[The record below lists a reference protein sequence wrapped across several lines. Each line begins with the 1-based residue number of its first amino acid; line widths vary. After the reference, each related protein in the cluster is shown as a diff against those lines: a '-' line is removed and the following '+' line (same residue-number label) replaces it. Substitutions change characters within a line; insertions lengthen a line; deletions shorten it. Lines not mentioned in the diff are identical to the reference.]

1 MSTYVQK
8 APDSSFIDLVED
20 DDFKRDLVRFFSG
33 GRYKYTKDEIKE
45 MGFENLTKD
54 FIEHM
59 RAQSVNEVTATKD
72 LNYVRNKDFSYKGKQ
87 AFGRLTQAWDNS
99 KDAGTGF
106 FDGLGD
112 FAEGVVTAPSTY
124 LGFASF
130 GLGKVGAKVA
140 SKGVQLAVR
149 AGLKETLKKNVVKSS
164 IARQSLKEGAIGT
177 GTGAAVSGFQGKQQ
191 GETREELGVGP
202 EYTAKDLIFDSTV
215 GAVAEGTF
223 GAATGYISGRI
234 GRRRA
239 KEVADVMLERNT
251 TFKKQAEEAAK
262 KSLGTIKAASDAEKK
277 QAMNI
282 VADVED
288 ILSARAGVK
297 GAKIKARLDP
307 ERVAKGR
314 AILNAMSDPKANP
327 EFSSG
332 LSVQTMRGIAAA
344 SVDLMRELKLDTKG
358 GDIRITEAIANKL
371 RDGEA
376 QEVFTILKNVK
387 DKYGLSKDEF
397 SMIYLSEVS
406 RAGQTLGFQSAIKR
420 GAKIDVDKASDIDV
434 LFSKGASSISSQDA
448 QEISAAAVRNSR
460 NVGLRFLQDLDTMR
474 ISFMTSQP
482 ATTMRNLTNV
492 GILIG
497 TDMVDQVN
505 KAIYKGI
512 TGDASQIKT
521 FIPNMTSVI
530 RGLSFNNTEAKLLR
544 QIMLEEMPEQ
554 SMRLYNQAMR
564 LEVGMESSGVLA
576 KVGRFVN
583 MANTLSD
590 SVFKE
595 GIFYGNLDRQF
606 RDKGM
611 SMSDWLRSNTK
622 LEDLPEGIDLNLA
635 VDDANRLTMQRDFRD
650 ADSVLASTTRALVK
664 VNRKVPFL
672 ISEGMGVPF
681 PRYLGNHMQMVSDYF
696 PVFGEMLHRSGL
708 TEGAKDDATR
718 YARQATGAMMLF
730 AGYQIAKDR
739 DGEVDYGS
747 IKNELGAQEDLKPLL
762 GATMLH
768 MYLGDQYWRYENGL
782 PTSFE
787 DNEQF
792 TKDLIDVL
800 GGIPEFSFD
809 LGIATGPIV
818 AVYKDGSD
826 AASSEFRKKLGD
838 FFATFT
844 MPGAIAR
851 DLIGQ
856 ADYDQAGNP
865 YTRELALTDDVKL
878 DYSGAEMTNRAL
890 RMLPDVRSV
899 QYLQSF
905 NDETDI
911 AYYDFDNPVARGK
924 VNPALKQITGRT
936 AEPPLTSLQKEMS
949 RYNLKNWQIYG
960 STATKSANID
970 LVLRERLAKS
980 MYKDF
985 ENWKSKAPA
994 SKKYGEMTYDE
1005 IVASDS
1011 ISNLDKANL
1020 LEGWIRKKIRKEKEQ
1035 VEALFD
1041 SFVAESPVKARGYI
1055 RNNYIIYSK
1064 GKEGKQNLDTAAQ
1077 TLGFKTADEYLSES
1091 ETISDELT
1099 RRMKLLAIVPN
1110 IRENEPYE

>member
-8 APDSSFIDLVED
+8 APDSSFINLVED
-20 DDFKRDLVRFFSG
+20 NDFKRDLVSFFSG
-33 GRYKYTKDEIKE
+33 GRYKYTKDEMRE

-99 KDAGTGF
+99 KEAGTGF
-106 FDGLGD
+106 LDGVGD
-112 FAEGVVTAPSTY
+112 FAEGAITAPSTY

-149 AGLKETLKKNVVKSS
+149 AGLKETLKKNVLKSS
-164 IARQSLKEGAIGT
+164 IARQSVKDA
-177 GTGAAVSGFQGKQQ
+177 GTGAVTGALVSGFQGKQQ

-202 EYTAKDLIFDSTV
+202 EYTTKDLIFDATV

-234 GRRRA
+234 GRGRA
-239 KEVADVMLERNT
+239 KKVEDVMLERNT

-288 ILSARAGVK
+288 ILSARAGVR
-297 GAKIKARLDP
+297 GAKIKGRLDP

-344 SVDLMRELKLDTKG
+344 SVDLMRALKLDTKS

-371 RDGEA
+371 RDGDS

-420 GAKIDVDKASDIDV
+420 GAKINLDEASDIDV

-448 QEISAAAVRNSR
+448 QEISAAAVRNSKS
-460 NVGLRFLQDLDTMR
+460 GAYKFLQDLDTMR

-492 GILIG
+492 GILVG
-497 TDMVDQVN
+497 TDIVDQVN

-521 FIPNMTSVI
+521 FIPNMTAVF

-576 KVGRFVN
+576 RVGRFVN

-595 GIFYGNLDRQF
+595 GIFYGNLERQF

-611 SMSDWLRSNTK
+611 SMSDWLKTNTK

-635 VDDANRLTMQRDFRD
+635 VDDANRLTMQRDFRG
-650 ADSVLASTTRALVK
+650 ADSVLASTTRGLVNL
-664 VNRKVPFL
+664 NRKVPFL
-672 ISEGMGVPF
+672 VSAAAGVPF
-681 PRYLGNHMQMVSDYF
+681 PRYLGNHLQMVSDYA
-696 PVFGEMLHRSGL
+696 PILGEMLHRSGL

-718 YARQATGAMMLF
+718 YARQTTGAMMLF

-762 GATMLH
+762 GAAMFH
-768 MYLGDQYWRYENGL
+768 MYLGDQAWRKENGL
-782 PTSFE
+782 PTSF
-787 DNEQF
+787 DNTDQL
-792 TKDLIDVL
+792 KRDLQDVL

-809 LGIATGPIV
+809 LGIPV
-818 AVYKDGSD
+818 AILD
-826 AASSEFRKKLGD
+826 AAAKQKITPDLEKKFGD
-838 FFATFT
+838 FLSTFT

-865 YTRELALTDDVKL
+865 YTRELAITDDVKL

-890 RMLPDVRSV
+890 RMLPDVRSR

-960 STATKSANID
+960 STATKSANVD
-970 LVLRERLAKS
+970 LVLRERLAKK

-985 ENWKSKAPA
+985 EDWKSKAPA

-1011 ISNLDKANL
+1011 ISNLDKSNL
-1020 LEGWIRKKIRKEKEQ
+1020 LEGWITKKIRKEREQ
-1035 VEALFD
+1035 VESLFD

-1064 GKEGKQNLDTAAQ
+1064 DKGGKQNLNTAAQ
-1077 TLGFKTADEYLSES
+1077 TLGFNTADEYLAES
-1091 ETISDELT
+1091 DTISDELT

-1110 IRENEPYE
+1110 IRENEPYD

>member
-8 APDSSFIDLVED
+8 APDSSFINLVED
-20 DDFKRDLVRFFSG
+20 NDFKRDLVSFFSG
-33 GRYKYTKDEIKE
+33 GRYKYTKDEMRE

-72 LNYVRNKDFSYKGKQ
+72 LNYVRNKDFNYKGKQ

-99 KDAGTGF
+99 KEAGTGF
-106 FDGLGD
+106 LDGLGD
-112 FAEGVVTAPSTY
+112 FAEGAITAPSTY

-130 GLGKVGAKVA
+130 GLGKVGAKIA

-149 AGLKETLKKNVVKSS
+149 AGLKETLKKNVLKSS
-164 IARQSLKEGAIGT
+164 IARKSVKDAGT
-177 GTGAAVSGFQGKQQ
+177 GAVTGAAVSGFQGKQQ
-191 GETREELGVGP
+191 GKTREELGVGP

-223 GAATGYISGRI
+223 GAATGYISGVV
-234 GRRRA
+234 GRGRA
-239 KEVADVMLERNT
+239 KKVEDVMLERNT

-288 ILSARAGVK
+288 ILSARAGVR
-297 GAKIKARLDP
+297 GAKIKGRLDP

-344 SVDLMRELKLDTKG
+344 SVDLMRDLKLDTKS

-371 RDGEA
+371 RDGEG

-420 GAKIDVDKASDIDV
+420 GAKINLDEASDIDI
-434 LFSKGASSISSQDA
+434 LFSKGASSINSQDA

-460 NVGLRFLQDLDTMR
+460 NVGVRFLQDLDTMR

-505 KAIYKGI
+505 KAIYKGL

-521 FIPNMTSVI
+521 FIPNMTSVV

-576 KVGRFVN
+576 RVGRFVN

-611 SMSDWLRSNTK
+611 SMPDWLRTNTK

-635 VDDANRLTMQRDFRD
+635 VDDANRLTMQRDFRG
-650 ADSVLASTTRALVK
+650 ADSVLASTTRGLVNL
-664 VNRKVPFL
+664 NRKVPFL
-672 ISEGMGVPF
+672 VSAAAGVPF
-681 PRYLGNHMQMVSDYF
+681 PRYLGNHLQMVSDYA
-696 PVFGEMLHRSGL
+696 PILGEMLHRSGL

-718 YARQATGAMMLF
+718 YARQTTGAMMLF

-762 GATMLH
+762 GAAMFH
-768 MYLGDQYWRYENGL
+768 MYLGDQAWRKENGL
-782 PTSFE
+782 PTSF
-787 DNEQF
+787 DNTDQL
-792 TKDLIDVL
+792 KRDLQDVL

-809 LGIATGPIV
+809 LGIPV
-818 AVYKDGSD
+818 AILD
-826 AASSEFRKKLGD
+826 AVAKQKITPDLEKKFGD
-838 FFATFT
+838 FLSTFT

-865 YTRELALTDDVKL
+865 YTRELAITDDVKL

-890 RMLPDVRSV
+890 RMLPDVRSR

-960 STATKSANID
+960 STATKSANVD
-970 LVLRERLAKS
+970 LVLRERLAKK

-985 ENWKSKAPA
+985 EDWKSKAPA

-1011 ISNLDKANL
+1011 ISNLDKSNL
-1020 LEGWIRKKIRKEKEQ
+1020 LEGWITKKIRKEREQ
-1035 VEALFD
+1035 VEDLFD

-1064 GKEGKQNLDTAAQ
+1064 DKGGKQNLNTAAQ
-1077 TLGFKTADEYLSES
+1077 TLGFNTADEYLAES
-1091 ETISDELT
+1091 DTISDELT

-1110 IRENEPYE
+1110 IRENEPYD

>member
-1 MSTYVQK
+1 MSTYVQR

-20 DDFKRDLVRFFSG
+20 DDFKRDLVSFFSG
-33 GRYKYTKDEIKE
+33 GRYKYTKDEMRE

-59 RAQSVNEVTATKD
+59 RTQAVNEVTATKD

-99 KDAGTGF
+99 KEAGTGF
-106 FDGLGD
+106 WDGLGD

-140 SKGVQLAVR
+140 SKGVQLAIR
-149 AGLKETLKKNVVKSS
+149 SGLKEALKKNVVKSS
-164 IARQSLKEGAIGT
+164 IARQSVKDAGT
-177 GTGAAVSGFQGKQQ
+177 GVVTGAAVSGLQGRQQ
-191 GETREELGVGP
+191 GVTREELGVGP
-202 EYTAKDLIFDSTV
+202 EYTTKDLIFDSTV
-215 GAVAEGTF
+215 GAVTEGTF
-223 GAATGYISGRI
+223 GAATGYISGVV
-234 GRRRA
+234 GRGRA
-239 KEVADVMLERNT
+239 KKVDDVMLERNT
-251 TFKKQAEEAAK
+251 TFKQQAEEAAK
-262 KSLGTIKAASDAEKK
+262 KSLGTIDAASEAEKK

-297 GAKIKARLDP
+297 GAKIKPRLDP

-327 EFSSG
+327 EFTSG
-332 LSVQTMRGIAAA
+332 LSAHTMRGIAAA
-344 SVDLMRELKLDTKG
+344 SIDLMRELKLDTKS

-371 RDGEA
+371 RDGDA

-420 GAKIDVDKASDIDV
+420 GAKINLDEASDIDV

-448 QEISAAAVRNSR
+448 QEISAAAVRNSK
-460 NVGLRFLQDLDTMR
+460 GGAYKFLQDLDTMR

-521 FIPNMTSVI
+521 FIPNMTSVV
-530 RGLSFNNTEAKLLR
+530 RGLSFNNTEAKILR

-564 LEVGMESSGVLA
+564 IEVGMESSGALA

-595 GIFYGNLDRQF
+595 GIFYGSLERQF

-622 LEDLPEGIDLNLA
+622 LEDLPEGIDINFA
-635 VDDANRLTMQRDFRD
+635 VDDANRLTMQRDFRG
-650 ADSVLASTTRALVK
+650 ADSVLASTTRGLVNL
-664 VNRKVPFL
+664 NRKVPFL
-672 ISEGMGVPF
+672 VSAAAGVPF
-681 PRYLGNHMQMVSDYF
+681 PRYLGNHLQMVSDYA
-696 PVFGEMLHRSGL
+696 PVLGEMLHRSGL

-718 YARQATGAMMLF
+718 YSRQATGAMMLF

-762 GATMLH
+762 GAAMFH
-768 MYLGDQYWRYENGL
+768 MYLGDQAWRKENGL
-782 PTSFE
+782 PTSF
-787 DNEQF
+787 DNTDQL
-792 TKDLIDVL
+792 KRDLQDVL

-809 LGIATGPIV
+809 LGIPV
-818 AVYKDGSD
+818 AILD
-826 AASSEFRKKLGD
+826 ALAKQEITPDLEKKFGD
-838 FFATFT
+838 FLATFT

-856 ADYDQAGNP
+856 EDYDQAGNP

-878 DYSGAEMTNRAL
+878 DYSGSEMTNRAL
-890 RMLPDVRSV
+890 RMLPDVRSM

-911 AYYDFDNPVARGK
+911 GYYDFDNPVARGK

-936 AEPPLTSLQKEMS
+936 AEPPLTELQKEMS

-970 LVLRERLAKS
+970 LVLRERLAKT

-1011 ISNLDKANL
+1011 ISNLDKSNL
-1020 LEGWIRKKIRKEKEQ
+1020 LEGWIRKKISKEKERF
-1035 VEALFD
+1035 EAMFD

-1064 GKEGKQNLDTAAQ
+1064 DKEGKQNLDTAAQ
-1077 TLGFKTADEYLSES
+1077 TLGFNTADEYLAES
-1091 ETISDELT
+1091 DTVSDELS
-1099 RRMKLLAIVPN
+1099 RRMRLLAIVPN
-1110 IRENEPYE
+1110 IRENEPYD

>member
-1 MSTYVQK
+1 MSDYVQK

-20 DDFKRDLVRFFSG
+20 DDFKRDLVSFFSG
-33 GRYKYTKDEIKE
+33 GRYKYTKDEMRE

-87 AFGRLTQAWDNS
+87 AFGRLTQAWDSS
-99 KDAGTGF
+99 KEAGTGPL
-106 FDGLGD
+106 DGIGD
-112 FAEGVVTAPSTY
+112 FVEGALTAPSTY

-149 AGLKETLKKNVVKSS
+149 AKLKETLKKNVVKSS

-420 GAKIDVDKASDIDV
+420 GAKIDMDKASDIDV

-482 ATTMRNLTNV
+482 ATTMRNMTNV

-595 GIFYGNLDRQF
+595 GIFYGNLERQF

-611 SMSDWLRSNTK
+611 SMSDWLRTNTK

-635 VDDANRLTMQRDFRD
+635 VDDANRLTMQRDFRG
-650 ADSVLASTTRALVK
+650 ADSVLASTTRGLVNL
-664 VNRKVPFL
+664 NRKVPFL
-672 ISEGMGVPF
+672 VSAAAGVPF
-681 PRYLGNHMQMVSDYF
+681 PRYLGNHLQMVSDYA
-696 PVFGEMLHRSGL
+696 PILGEMLHRSGL

-762 GATMLH
+762 GAAMFH
-768 MYLGDQYWRYENGL
+768 MYLGDQAWRKENGL

-787 DNEQF
+787 NTDQL
-792 TKDLIDVL
+792 KRDLQDVL

-809 LGIATGPIV
+809 LGIPV
-818 AVYKDGSD
+818 AILD
-826 AASSEFRKKLGD
+826 AAAKQKITPDLEKKFGD
-838 FFATFT
+838 FLATFT

-865 YTRELALTDDVKL
+865 FTRELAITDDVKL

-1041 SFVAESPVKARGYI
+1041 SFVAENPVKARGYI

-1077 TLGFKTADEYLSES
+1077 TLGFNTADEYLSES

-1110 IRENEPYE
+1110 IRENEPYD

>member
-164 IARQSLKEGAIGT
+164 IARQSLKEGAIGA

-223 GAATGYISGRI
+223 GAATGYISGFV
-234 GRRRA
+234 GRGRA
-239 KEVADVMLERNT
+239 KKVEDVMLQRNT

-262 KSLGTIKAASDAEKK
+262 KSLGTIKSASDAEKK

-288 ILSARAGVK
+288 VLSARAGVK

-420 GAKIDVDKASDIDV
+420 GAKIDMDKASDIDV

-448 QEISAAAVRNSR
+448 QEISAAAVRNSK
-460 NVGLRFLQDLDTMR
+460 GGAYKFLQDLDTMR

-521 FIPNMTSVI
+521 FIPNMTS
-530 RGLSFNNTEAKLLR
+530 
-544 QIMLEEMPEQ
+544 
-554 SMRLYNQAMR
+554 
-564 LEVGMESSGVLA
+564 
-576 KVGRFVN
+576 
-583 MANTLSD
+583 NTLSD

-595 GIFYGNLDRQF
+595 GIFYGSLERQF

-611 SMSDWLRSNTK
+611 SMSEWLRSNTK

-826 AASSEFRKKLGD
+826 AASSEFRKKIGD

-890 RMLPDVRSV
+890 RMLPDVRSI

-936 AEPPLTSLQKEMS
+936 AEPPLTTLQKEMS

-970 LVLRERLAKS
+970 LVLRDRLAKS

-985 ENWKSKAPA
+985 EKWKSTAPA

-1020 LEGWIRKKIRKEKEQ
+1020 LEGWIRKKILKEKED
-1035 VEALFD
+1035 VEELLD

-1110 IRENEPYE
+1110 IRENEPYD

>member
-33 GRYKYTKDEIKE
+33 GRYKYTKDEIRE

-99 KDAGTGF
+99 KEAGDDF

-112 FAEGVVTAPSTY
+112 YAEGVITAPSTY

-149 AGLKETLKKNVVKSS
+149 AGLKETLKKNVIKSS

-202 EYTAKDLIFDSTV
+202 EYTTKDLIFDSTV
-215 GAVAEGTF
+215 GAVTEGAF
-223 GAATGYISGRI
+223 GATTGYISGLV
-234 GRRRA
+234 GRGRA
-239 KEVADVMLERNT
+239 KKVEDVMLQRNT

-297 GAKIKARLDP
+297 GAKIKGRLDP

-420 GAKIDVDKASDIDV
+420 GAKIDMDKASDIDV

-521 FIPNMTSVI
+521 FIPNMTAVI

-595 GIFYGNLDRQF
+595 GIFYGNLERQF

-611 SMSDWLRSNTK
+611 SMSNWLKSNTK

-635 VDDANRLTMQRDFRD
+635 VDDANRLTMQRDFRG
-650 ADSVLASTTRALVK
+650 ADSVLASTTRGLVNL
-664 VNRKVPFL
+664 NRKVPFL
-672 ISEGMGVPF
+672 VSAAAGVPF
-681 PRYLGNHMQMVSDYF
+681 PRYLGNHLQMVSDYA
-696 PVFGEMLHRSGL
+696 PILGEMLHRSGL

-718 YARQATGAMMLF
+718 YARQATGTMMLF

-762 GATMLH
+762 GAAMFH
-768 MYLGDQYWRYENGL
+768 MYLGDQAWRYENGL

-787 DNEQF
+787 NTDQL
-792 TKDLIDVL
+792 KRDLQDVL

-809 LGIATGPIV
+809 LGIPV
-818 AVYKDGSD
+818 AILD
-826 AASSEFRKKLGD
+826 AAAKQKITPDLEKKFGD
-838 FFATFT
+838 FLATFT

-865 YTRELALTDDVKL
+865 FTRELAITDDVKL

-1035 VEALFD
+1035 VETLFD

-1091 ETISDELT
+1091 ETIPDELT

>member
-1 MSTYVQK
+1 METYVQK

-20 DDFKRDLVRFFSG
+20 DDFKSDLVKFFSG
-33 GRYKYTKDEIKE
+33 GRYKYTENEMRE

-87 AFGRLTQAWDNS
+87 AFGRLTQAWDSS
-99 KDAGTGF
+99 KEAGTGF

-112 FAEGVVTAPSTY
+112 FAEGAITAPSTY

-130 GLGKVGAKVA
+130 GLGKVGAKIA

-149 AGLKETLKKNVVKSS
+149 AGLKETLKKNVLKSS
-164 IARQSLKEGAIGT
+164 IARQSVKDAGT
-177 GTGAAVSGFQGKQQ
+177 GAVTGAAVSGFQGKQQ
-191 GETREELGVGP
+191 GKTREELGVGP

-223 GAATGYISGRI
+223 GAATGYISGVV
-234 GRRRA
+234 GRGRA
-239 KEVADVMLERNT
+239 KKVEDVMLERNT

-297 GAKIKARLDP
+297 GAKIKGRLDP

-344 SVDLMRELKLDTKG
+344 SVDLMRDLKLDTKS

-371 RDGEA
+371 RDGEG

-420 GAKIDVDKASDIDV
+420 GAKINLDEASDIDI

-460 NVGLRFLQDLDTMR
+460 NVGVRFLQDLDTMR

-505 KAIYKGI
+505 KAIYKGL

-521 FIPNMTSVI
+521 FIPNITSVV

-576 KVGRFVN
+576 RVGRFVN

-595 GIFYGNLDRQF
+595 GIFYGNLERQF

-611 SMSDWLRSNTK
+611 SMSDWLRTNTK

-635 VDDANRLTMQRDFRD
+635 VDDANRLTMQRDFRG
-650 ADSVLASTTRALVK
+650 ADSVLASTTRGLVNL
-664 VNRKVPFL
+664 NRKVPFL
-672 ISEGMGVPF
+672 VSAAAGVPF
-681 PRYLGNHMQMVSDYF
+681 PRYLGNHLQMVSDYA
-696 PVFGEMLHRSGL
+696 PILGEMLHRSGL
-708 TEGAKDDATR
+708 TEGARDDATR
-718 YARQATGAMMLF
+718 YARQTTGAMMLF

-747 IKNELGAQEDLKPLL
+747 IKNELRAQEDLKPLL
-762 GATMLH
+762 GAAMFH
-768 MYLGDQYWRYENGL
+768 MYLGDQAWRKENGL
-782 PTSFE
+782 PTSF
-787 DNEQF
+787 DNTDQL
-792 TKDLIDVL
+792 KRDLQDVL

-809 LGIATGPIV
+809 LGIPV
-818 AVYKDGSD
+818 AILD
-826 AASSEFRKKLGD
+826 AVAKQKITPDLEKNFGD
-838 FFATFT
+838 FLSTFT

-865 YTRELALTDDVKL
+865 YTRELAITDDVKL

-890 RMLPDVRSV
+890 RMLPDVRSR

-936 AEPPLTSLQKEMS
+936 AEPPLTTLQKEMS

-960 STATKSANID
+960 STATKSANVD

-1011 ISNLDKANL
+1011 ISNLDKATL
-1020 LEGWIRKKIRKEKEQ
+1020 LEGWITKKIRKEREQ
-1035 VEALFD
+1035 VEDLFD

-1064 GKEGKQNLDTAAQ
+1064 DKGGKQNLNTAAQ
-1077 TLGFKTADEYLSES
+1077 TLGFNTADEYLAES

-1110 IRENEPYE
+1110 IRENEPYD

>member
-8 APDSSFIDLVED
+8 APDSSFINLVED
-20 DDFKRDLVRFFSG
+20 NDFKRDLVSFFSG
-33 GRYKYTKDEIKE
+33 GRYKYTKDEMRE

-72 LNYVRNKDFSYKGKQ
+72 LNYVRNKDFNYKGKQ

-99 KDAGTGF
+99 KEAGTGF

-149 AGLKETLKKNVVKSS
+149 AGLKETLKKNVLKSS
-164 IARQSLKEGAIGT
+164 IARQSVKDAGT
-177 GTGAAVSGFQGKQQ
+177 GAVTGAAVSGFQGKQQ
-191 GETREELGVGP
+191 GVTREELGVGP
-202 EYTAKDLIFDSTV
+202 EYTTKDLILDSTI

-234 GRRRA
+234 GRGRA
-239 KEVADVMLERNT
+239 KKVEDVMLERNT

-288 ILSARAGVK
+288 ILSARAGVR
-297 GAKIKARLDP
+297 GAKIKGRLDP

-344 SVDLMRELKLDTKG
+344 SVDLMRDLKLDTKS

-371 RDGEA
+371 RDGDS

-420 GAKIDVDKASDIDV
+420 GAKINLDEASDIDI

-448 QEISAAAVRNSR
+448 QEISAAAVRNSKS
-460 NVGLRFLQDLDTMR
+460 GAYKFLQDLDTMR

-482 ATTMRNLTNV
+482 ATTMRNITNV
-492 GILIG
+492 SILIG

-521 FIPNMTSVI
+521 FIPNMTAVV

-576 KVGRFVN
+576 RVGRFVN

-595 GIFYGNLDRQF
+595 GIFYGNLERQF

-611 SMSDWLRSNTK
+611 SMSDWLRTNTK

-635 VDDANRLTMQRDFRD
+635 VDDANRLTMQRDFRG
-650 ADSVLASTTRALVK
+650 ADSVLASTTRGLVNL
-664 VNRKVPFL
+664 NRKVPFL
-672 ISEGMGVPF
+672 VSAAAGVPF
-681 PRYLGNHMQMVSDYF
+681 PRYLGNHLQTVSDYA
-696 PVFGEMLHRSGL
+696 PILGEMLHRSGL

-747 IKNELGAQEDLKPLL
+747 IKNELGAKEDLKPLL
-762 GATMLH
+762 GAAMFH
-768 MYLGDQYWRYENGL
+768 MYLGDQAWRKENGL
-782 PTSFE
+782 PTSF
-787 DNEQF
+787 DNTDQL
-792 TKDLIDVL
+792 KRDLQDVL

-809 LGIATGPIV
+809 LGIPV
-818 AVYKDGSD
+818 AILD
-826 AASSEFRKKLGD
+826 AVAKQKITPDLEKKFGD
-838 FFATFT
+838 FLSTFT

-865 YTRELALTDDVKL
+865 YTRELAITDDVKL

-890 RMLPDVRSV
+890 RMLPDVKSR

-960 STATKSANID
+960 STATKSANVD

-1011 ISNLDKANL
+1011 ISNLDKSNL
-1020 LEGWIRKKIRKEKEQ
+1020 LEGWITKKIRKEREQ

-1064 GKEGKQNLDTAAQ
+1064 DKGGKQNLNTAAQ
-1077 TLGFKTADEYLSES
+1077 TLGFNTADEYLAES
-1091 ETISDELT
+1091 DTISDELT

-1110 IRENEPYE
+1110 IRENEPYD

>member
-8 APDSSFIDLVED
+8 APDSSFINLVED
-20 DDFKRDLVRFFSG
+20 NDFKRDLVSFFSG
-33 GRYKYTKDEIKE
+33 GRYKYTKDEMRE

-72 LNYVRNKDFSYKGKQ
+72 LNYVRNKDFNYKGKQ

-99 KDAGTGF
+99 KEAGTGF

-130 GLGKVGAKVA
+130 GLGKVGAKIA

-149 AGLKETLKKNVVKSS
+149 AGLKETLKKNVLKSS
-164 IARQSLKEGAIGT
+164 IARQSVKDA
-177 GTGAAVSGFQGKQQ
+177 GTGAVTGALVSGFQGKQQ

-223 GAATGYISGRI
+223 GAATGYISGVV
-234 GRRRA
+234 GRGRA
-239 KEVADVMLERNT
+239 KKVEDVMLERNT

-288 ILSARAGVK
+288 ILSARAGVR
-297 GAKIKARLDP
+297 GAKIKGRLDP

-332 LSVQTMRGIAAA
+332 LSAQTMRGIAAA
-344 SVDLMRELKLDTKG
+344 SIDLMRELKLDTKG
-358 GDIRITEAIANKL
+358 GDIRITEAIANKM
-371 RDGEA
+371 RDGDS

-406 RAGQTLGFQSAIKR
+406 RAGQTLGYQSAIKR
-420 GAKIDVDKASDIDV
+420 GAKINLDEATDIDV
-434 LFSKGASSISSQDA
+434 LFSKGASSINSQDA
-448 QEISAAAVRNSR
+448 QEISAAAVRNSKS
-460 NVGLRFLQDLDTMR
+460 GAYKFLQDLDTMR

-492 GILIG
+492 GILVG
-497 TDMVDQVN
+497 TDIVDQVN

-521 FIPNMTSVI
+521 FIPNMTAVI

-564 LEVGMESSGVLA
+564 IEVGMESNGFLA
-576 KVGRFVN
+576 NVGRFVN

-595 GIFYGNLDRQF
+595 GIFYGNLERQF

-611 SMSDWLRSNTK
+611 SMSDWLRTNTK

-635 VDDANRLTMQRDFRD
+635 VDDANRLTMQRDFRG
-650 ADSVLASTTRALVK
+650 ADSVLASTTRGLVNL
-664 VNRKVPFL
+664 NRKVPFL
-672 ISEGMGVPF
+672 VSAAAGVPF
-681 PRYLGNHMQMVSDYF
+681 PRYLGNHLQMVSDYA
-696 PVFGEMLHRSGL
+696 PILGEMLHRSGL

-718 YARQATGAMMLF
+718 YARQTTGAMMLF

-762 GATMLH
+762 GAAMFH
-768 MYLGDQYWRYENGL
+768 MYLGDQAWRKENGL
-782 PTSFE
+782 PTSF
-787 DNEQF
+787 DNTDQL
-792 TKDLIDVL
+792 KRDLQDVL

-809 LGIATGPIV
+809 LGIPV
-818 AVYKDGSD
+818 AILD
-826 AASSEFRKKLGD
+826 AVAKQKITPDLEKKFGD
-838 FFATFT
+838 FLSTFT

-865 YTRELALTDDVKL
+865 YTRELAITDDVKL

-890 RMLPDVRSV
+890 RMLPDVRSR

-936 AEPPLTSLQKEMS
+936 AEPPLTTLQKEMS

-960 STATKSANID
+960 STATKSANVD
-970 LVLRERLAKS
+970 LVLRERLAKK

-985 ENWKSKAPA
+985 EDWKSKAPA

-1011 ISNLDKANL
+1011 ISNLDKSNL
-1020 LEGWIRKKIRKEKEQ
+1020 LEGWITKKIRKEREQ

-1064 GKEGKQNLDTAAQ
+1064 DKGGKQNLNTAAQ
-1077 TLGFKTADEYLSES
+1077 TLGFNTADEYLAES
-1091 ETISDELT
+1091 DTISDELT

-1110 IRENEPYE
+1110 IRENEPYD

>member
-8 APDSSFIDLVED
+8 APDSSFINLVED
-20 DDFKRDLVRFFSG
+20 NDFKRDLVSFFSG
-33 GRYKYTKDEIKE
+33 GRYKYTKDEMRE

-72 LNYVRNKDFSYKGKQ
+72 LNYVRNKDFNYKGKQ

-99 KDAGTGF
+99 KEAGTGF

-149 AGLKETLKKNVVKSS
+149 AGLKETLKKNVLKSS
-164 IARQSLKEGAIGT
+164 IARQSVKDAGT
-177 GTGAAVSGFQGKQQ
+177 GAVTGAAVSGFQGKQQ

-202 EYTAKDLIFDSTV
+202 EYTTKDLILDSTI

-234 GRRRA
+234 GRGRA
-239 KEVADVMLERNT
+239 KKVEDVMLERNT

-288 ILSARAGVK
+288 ILSARAGVR
-297 GAKIKARLDP
+297 GAKIKGRLDP

-344 SVDLMRELKLDTKG
+344 SVDLMRDLKLDTKS

-371 RDGEA
+371 RDGDS

-420 GAKIDVDKASDIDV
+420 GAKINLDEATDIDV

-448 QEISAAAVRNSR
+448 QEISAAAVRNSKS
-460 NVGLRFLQDLDTMR
+460 GAYKFLQDLDTMR

-482 ATTMRNLTNV
+482 ATTMRNITNV
-492 GILIG
+492 SILIG

-521 FIPNMTSVI
+521 FIPNMTAVV

-576 KVGRFVN
+576 RVGRFVN

-595 GIFYGNLDRQF
+595 GIFYGNLERQF

-611 SMSDWLRSNTK
+611 SMSDWLRTNTK

-635 VDDANRLTMQRDFRD
+635 VDDANRLTMQRDFRG
-650 ADSVLASTTRALVK
+650 ADSVLASTTRGLVNL
-664 VNRKVPFL
+664 NRKVPFL
-672 ISEGMGVPF
+672 VSAAAGVPF
-681 PRYLGNHMQMVSDYF
+681 PRYLGNHLQTVSDYA
-696 PVFGEMLHRSGL
+696 PILGEMLHRSGL

-747 IKNELGAQEDLKPLL
+747 IKNELGAKEDLKPLL
-762 GATMLH
+762 GAAMFH
-768 MYLGDQYWRYENGL
+768 MYLGDQAWRKENGL
-782 PTSFE
+782 PTSF
-787 DNEQF
+787 DNTDQL
-792 TKDLIDVL
+792 KRDLQDVL

-809 LGIATGPIV
+809 LGIPV
-818 AVYKDGSD
+818 AILD
-826 AASSEFRKKLGD
+826 AVAKQKITPDLEKKFGD
-838 FFATFT
+838 FLSTFT

-865 YTRELALTDDVKL
+865 YTRELAITDDVKL

-890 RMLPDVRSV
+890 RMLPDVKSR

-960 STATKSANID
+960 STATKSANVD
-970 LVLRERLAKS
+970 LVLRERLAKK

-985 ENWKSKAPA
+985 EDWKSKAPA

-1011 ISNLDKANL
+1011 ISNLDKSNL
-1020 LEGWIRKKIRKEKEQ
+1020 LEGWITKKIRKEREQ

-1064 GKEGKQNLDTAAQ
+1064 DKGGKQNLNTAAQ
-1077 TLGFKTADEYLSES
+1077 TLGFNTADEYLAES
-1091 ETISDELT
+1091 DTISDELT

-1110 IRENEPYE
+1110 IRENEPYD

>member
-1 MSTYVQK
+1 METYVQK

-20 DDFKRDLVRFFSG
+20 DDFKSDLVKFFSG
-33 GRYKYTKDEIKE
+33 GRYKYTENEMRE

-87 AFGRLTQAWDNS
+87 AFGRLTQAWDSS
-99 KDAGTGF
+99 KEAGTGF

-112 FAEGVVTAPSTY
+112 FAEGAITAPSTY

-130 GLGKVGAKVA
+130 GLGKVGAKIA

-149 AGLKETLKKNVVKSS
+149 AGLKETLKKNVLKSS
-164 IARQSLKEGAIGT
+164 IARQSVKDAGT
-177 GTGAAVSGFQGKQQ
+177 GAVTGAAVSGFQGKQQ
-191 GETREELGVGP
+191 GKTREELGVGP

-223 GAATGYISGRI
+223 GAATGYISGVV
-234 GRRRA
+234 GRGRA
-239 KEVADVMLERNT
+239 KKVADVMLERNT

-288 ILSARAGVK
+288 ILSARAGVR
-297 GAKIKARLDP
+297 GAKIKGRLDP

-344 SVDLMRELKLDTKG
+344 SVDLMRDLKLDTKS

-371 RDGEA
+371 RDGEG

-420 GAKIDVDKASDIDV
+420 GAKINLDEASDIDI

-460 NVGLRFLQDLDTMR
+460 NVGVRFLQDLDTMR

-505 KAIYKGI
+505 KAIYKGL

-521 FIPNMTSVI
+521 FIPNMTAVV

-576 KVGRFVN
+576 RVGRFVN

-595 GIFYGNLDRQF
+595 GIFYGNLERQF

-611 SMSDWLRSNTK
+611 SMSDWLRTNTK

-635 VDDANRLTMQRDFRD
+635 VDDANRLTMQRDFRG
-650 ADSVLASTTRALVK
+650 ADSVLASTTRGLVNL
-664 VNRKVPFL
+664 NRKVPFL
-672 ISEGMGVPF
+672 VSAAAGVPF
-681 PRYLGNHMQMVSDYF
+681 PRYLGNHLQMVSDYA
-696 PVFGEMLHRSGL
+696 PILGEMLHRSGL
-708 TEGAKDDATR
+708 TEGARDDATR
-718 YARQATGAMMLF
+718 YARQTTGAMMLF

-762 GATMLH
+762 GAAMFH
-768 MYLGDQYWRYENGL
+768 MYLGDQAWRKENGL
-782 PTSFE
+782 PTSF
-787 DNEQF
+787 DNTDQL
-792 TKDLIDVL
+792 KRDLQDVL

-809 LGIATGPIV
+809 LGIPV
-818 AVYKDGSD
+818 AILD
-826 AASSEFRKKLGD
+826 AVAKQKITPDLEKNFGD
-838 FFATFT
+838 FLSTFT

-865 YTRELALTDDVKL
+865 YTRELAITDDVKL

-890 RMLPDVRSV
+890 RMLPDVRSR

-936 AEPPLTSLQKEMS
+936 AEPPLTTLQKEMS

-960 STATKSANID
+960 STATKSANVD

-1011 ISNLDKANL
+1011 ISNLDKATL
-1020 LEGWIRKKIRKEKEQ
+1020 LEGWITKKIRKEREQ
-1035 VEALFD
+1035 VEDLFD

-1064 GKEGKQNLDTAAQ
+1064 DKGGKQNLNTAAQ
-1077 TLGFKTADEYLSES
+1077 TLGFNTADEYLAES

-1110 IRENEPYE
+1110 IRENEPYD

>member
-1 MSTYVQK
+1 MSDYVQK

-20 DDFKRDLVRFFSG
+20 DNFKRDLVSFFSG
-33 GRYKYTKDEIKE
+33 GRYKYTKDEIRE

-164 IARQSLKEGAIGT
+164 IARQSLKDAGT
-177 GTGAAVSGFQGKQQ
+177 GAFTGAAVSGFQGKQQ

-202 EYTAKDLIFDSTV
+202 EYTTKDLIFDSTV

-223 GAATGYISGRI
+223 GAATGYISGFV
-234 GRRRA
+234 GRGRA
-239 KEVADVMLERNT
+239 KKVEDVMLQRNT

-288 ILSARAGVK
+288 VLSARAGVK

-420 GAKIDVDKASDIDV
+420 GAKIDMDKAPDIDV

-448 QEISAAAVRNSR
+448 QEISAAAVRNSK
-460 NVGLRFLQDLDTMR
+460 GTGYKFLQDLDTMR

-521 FIPNMTSVI
+521 FIPNMTAVV

-564 LEVGMESSGVLA
+564 IEVGMESSGVLA

-595 GIFYGNLDRQF
+595 GIFYGSLERQF

-611 SMSDWLRSNTK
+611 SMSDWLRTNTK
-622 LEDLPEGIDLNLA
+622 LEDLPEGININLA
-635 VDDANRLTMQRDFRD
+635 VDDANRLTMQRDFRG
-650 ADSVLASTTRALVK
+650 ADSVLASTTRGLVNL
-664 VNRKVPFL
+664 NRKVPFL
-672 ISEGMGVPF
+672 VSAAAGVPF
-681 PRYLGNHMQMVSDYF
+681 PRYLGNHLQMVSDYA
-696 PVFGEMLHRSGL
+696 PVLGEMLHRSGL

-762 GATMLH
+762 GAAMFH
-768 MYLGDQYWRYENGL
+768 MYLGDQAWRYENGL
-782 PTSFE
+782 PTSF
-787 DNEQF
+787 DNTDQL
-792 TKDLIDVL
+792 KRDLQDVL

-809 LGIATGPIV
+809 LGIPV
-818 AVYKDGSD
+818 AILD
-826 AASSEFRKKLGD
+826 AAAKQEITPDLEKKFGD

>member
-1 MSTYVQK
+1 MSDYVQK

-20 DDFKRDLVRFFSG
+20 DNFKRDLVSFFSG

-149 AGLKETLKKNVVKSS
+149 AKLKETLKKNVVKSS
-164 IARQSLKEGAIGT
+164 IARQSVKDAGT
-177 GTGAAVSGFQGKQQ
+177 GAVTGAAVSGFQGKQQ

-202 EYTAKDLIFDSTV
+202 EYTTKDLIFDSTV
-215 GAVAEGTF
+215 GAVTEGTF
-223 GAATGYISGRI
+223 GAATGYISGVV
-234 GRRRA
+234 GRGRT
-239 KEVADVMLERNT
+239 KKVDDVMLERNT
-251 TFKKQAEEAAK
+251 TFKQQAEEAAK

-376 QEVFTILKNVK
+376 QEIFTILKNVK

-420 GAKIDVDKASDIDV
+420 GAKIDMDKASDIDV

-448 QEISAAAVRNSR
+448 QEISAAAVRNSK
-460 NVGLRFLQDLDTMR
+460 GTGYKFLQDLDTMR

-521 FIPNMTSVI
+521 FIPNMTAVI

-564 LEVGMESSGVLA
+564 IEVGMESNGFLA
-576 KVGRFVN
+576 NLGRFVN

-595 GIFYGNLDRQF
+595 GIFYGSLERQF

-611 SMSDWLRSNTK
+611 SMSDWLKSNTK

-635 VDDANRLTMQRDFRD
+635 VDDANRLTMQRDFRG
-650 ADSVLASTTRALVK
+650 ADSVLASTTRGLVNL
-664 VNRKVPFL
+664 NRKVPFL
-672 ISEGMGVPF
+672 VSAAAGVPF
-681 PRYLGNHMQMVSDYF
+681 PRYLGNHLQMVSDYA
-696 PVFGEMLHRSGL
+696 PILGEMLHRSGL

-762 GATMLH
+762 GAAMFH
-768 MYLGDQYWRYENGL
+768 MYLGDQAWRKENGL

-787 DNEQF
+787 NTDQL
-792 TKDLIDVL
+792 KRDLQDVL

-809 LGIATGPIV
+809 LGIPV
-818 AVYKDGSD
+818 AILD
-826 AASSEFRKKLGD
+826 AAAKQKITPDLEKKFGD

-960 STATKSANID
+960 STATKSANVD

-1077 TLGFKTADEYLSES
+1077 TLGFNTADEYLAES
-1091 ETISDELT
+1091 DTVSDELS
-1099 RRMKLLAIVPN
+1099 RRMRLLAIVPN
-1110 IRENEPYE
+1110 IRENEPYD

>member
-33 GRYKYTKDEIKE
+33 GRYKYTKDQIKE

-112 FAEGVVTAPSTY
+112 FAEGVITAPSTY

-164 IARQSLKEGAIGT
+164 IARQSVKDAGT
-177 GTGAAVSGFQGKQQ
+177 GAVTGAAVSGFQGKQQ

-202 EYTAKDLIFDSTV
+202 EYTTKDLIFDSTV
-215 GAVAEGTF
+215 GAVTEGTF
-223 GAATGYISGRI
+223 GAATGYISGFV
-234 GRRRA
+234 GRGRA
-239 KEVADVMLERNT
+239 KKVDDVMLERNT
-251 TFKKQAEEAAK
+251 TFKQQAEEAAK

-344 SVDLMRELKLDTKG
+344 SIDLMRELKLDTKS

-371 RDGEA
+371 RDGEG
-376 QEVFTILKNVK
+376 QEVFTILKDVK

-420 GAKIDVDKASDIDV
+420 GAKIDMDKASDIDV

-448 QEISAAAVRNSR
+448 QEISAAAVRNSKGG
-460 NVGLRFLQDLDTMR
+460 VYKFLQDLDTMR

-530 RGLSFNNTEAKLLR
+530 RGLSFNNTEAKILR

-564 LEVGMESSGVLA
+564 LEVGMESSGALA
-576 KVGRFVN
+576 KIGRFVN

-595 GIFYGNLDRQF
+595 GIFYGSLERQF

-611 SMSDWLRSNTK
+611 SMSDWLRTNTK
-622 LEDLPEGIDLNLA
+622 LEDLPEGIDINLA
-635 VDDANRLTMQRDFRD
+635 VDDANRLTMQRDFRG
-650 ADSVLASTTRALVK
+650 ADSVLASTTRGLVNL
-664 VNRKVPFL
+664 NRKVPFL
-672 ISEGMGVPF
+672 VSAAAGVPF
-681 PRYLGNHMQMVSDYF
+681 PRYLGNHLQMVSDYA
-696 PVFGEMLHRSGL
+696 PVLGEMLHRSGL

-762 GATMLH
+762 GAAMFH
-768 MYLGDQYWRYENGL
+768 MYLGDQAWRYENGL
-782 PTSFE
+782 PTSF
-787 DNEQF
+787 DNTDQL
-792 TKDLIDVL
+792 KRDLQDVL

-809 LGIATGPIV
+809 LGIPV
-818 AVYKDGSD
+818 AILD
-826 AASSEFRKKLGD
+826 AAAKQEITPDLEKKFGD
-838 FFATFT
+838 FLATFT

-985 ENWKSKAPA
+985 EDWKSKAPA

-1077 TLGFKTADEYLSES
+1077 TLGFNTADEYLAES

-1110 IRENEPYE
+1110 IRENEPYD

>member
-8 APDSSFIDLVED
+8 APDSSFINLVED
-20 DDFKRDLVRFFSG
+20 DNFKRDLVSFFSG
-33 GRYKYTKDEIKE
+33 GRYKYTKDEMRE

-99 KDAGTGF
+99 KEAGTGF

-202 EYTAKDLIFDSTV
+202 EYTTKDLIFDSTV
-215 GAVAEGTF
+215 GAVTEGTF
-223 GAATGYISGRI
+223 GAATGYISGVV
-234 GRRRA
+234 GRGRA
-239 KEVADVMLERNT
+239 KKVADVMLERNT

-262 KSLGTIKAASDAEKK
+262 KSLKTIEDASDAEKK

-282 VADVED
+282 VADIED

-297 GAKIKARLDP
+297 GAKIKGRLDP

-314 AILNAMSDPKANP
+314 AILNSMSDPKANP

-332 LSVQTMRGIAAA
+332 LSAQTMRGIAAA

-358 GDIRITEAIANKL
+358 GDIRITQAIANKM
-371 RDGEA
+371 RDGDS
-376 QEVFTILKNVK
+376 QKVFTILKKVK
-387 DKYGLSKDEF
+387 DEYGLSKDEF

-420 GAKIDVDKASDIDV
+420 GAKIDMDKASNIDV

-448 QEISAAAVRNSR
+448 QEIAAAAVRNSK
-460 NVGLRFLQDLDTMR
+460 GGIGYKLLQDLDTMR

-521 FIPNMTSVI
+521 FIPNMTAVV

-576 KVGRFVN
+576 RVGRFVN

-595 GIFYGNLDRQF
+595 GIFYGNLERQF

-611 SMSDWLRSNTK
+611 SMSDWLRTNTK

-635 VDDANRLTMQRDFRD
+635 VDDANRLTMQRDFRG
-650 ADSVLASTTRALVK
+650 ADSVLASTTRGLVNL
-664 VNRKVPFL
+664 NRKVPFL
-672 ISEGMGVPF
+672 VSTAAGIPF
-681 PRYLGNHMQMVSDYF
+681 PRYLGNHLQTVSDYA
-696 PVFGEMLHRSGL
+696 PILGEMLHRSGL

-718 YARQATGAMMLF
+718 YARQATGTMMLF

-747 IKNELGAQEDLKPLL
+747 IKNELGSQEDLKPLL
-762 GATMLH
+762 GAAMFH
-768 MYLGDQYWRYENGL
+768 MYLGDQAWRKENGL
-782 PTSFE
+782 PTSF
-787 DNEQF
+787 DNTDQL
-792 TKDLIDVL
+792 KRDLQDVL

-809 LGIATGPIV
+809 LGIPV
-818 AVYKDGSD
+818 AILD
-826 AASSEFRKKLGD
+826 AAAKQKITPDLEKKIGD
-838 FFATFT
+838 FLATFT

-890 RMLPDVRSV
+890 RMLPDVRST

-911 AYYDFDNPVARGK
+911 SYYDFDNPVARGK

-960 STATKSANID
+960 STATKSANVD

-1035 VEALFD
+1035 VESLFD

-1064 GKEGKQNLDTAAQ
+1064 DKKGKQNLNTAAQ
-1077 TLGFKTADEYLSES
+1077 TLGFKTADEYLAES
-1091 ETISDELT
+1091 DTISDELT

-1110 IRENEPYE
+1110 IRENEPYD

>member
-1 MSTYVQK
+1 MSTYVQR

-20 DDFKRDLVRFFSG
+20 DDFKRDLVSFFSG
-33 GRYKYTKDEIKE
+33 GRYKYTKDEMRE

-59 RAQSVNEVTATKD
+59 RAQAVNEVTATKD

-99 KDAGTGF
+99 KEAGTGF
-106 FDGLGD
+106 WDGLGD

-149 AGLKETLKKNVVKSS
+149 SGLKEALKKNVVKSS
-164 IARQSLKEGAIGT
+164 IARQSVKDAGT
-177 GTGAAVSGFQGKQQ
+177 GAVTGAAVSGLQGRQQ
-191 GETREELGVGP
+191 GVTREELGVGP
-202 EYTAKDLIFDSTV
+202 EYTTKDLIFDSTV
-215 GAVAEGTF
+215 GAVTEGTF
-223 GAATGYISGRI
+223 GAATGYVSGVV
-234 GRRRA
+234 GRGRA
-239 KEVADVMLERNT
+239 KKVDDVMLERNT

-262 KSLGTIKAASDAEKK
+262 KSLGTIDSASEAEKK

-297 GAKIKARLDP
+297 GAKIKPRLDP

-327 EFSSG
+327 EFTSG
-332 LSVQTMRGIAAA
+332 LSAHTMRGIAAA
-344 SVDLMRELKLDTKG
+344 SIDLMRELKLDTKS

-371 RDGEA
+371 RDGDA

-420 GAKIDVDKASDIDV
+420 GAKINLDEASDIDV

-448 QEISAAAVRNSR
+448 QEISAAAVRNSKGG
-460 NVGLRFLQDLDTMR
+460 VYKFLQDLDTMR

-505 KAIYKGI
+505 KAIYKGL

-521 FIPNMTSVI
+521 FIPNMTAVI
-530 RGLSFNNTEAKLLR
+530 RGLSFNNTEAKILR

-564 LEVGMESSGVLA
+564 IEVGMESSGALA
-576 KVGRFVN
+576 KIGRFVN

-595 GIFYGNLDRQF
+595 GIFYGSLERQF

-611 SMSDWLRSNTK
+611 SMSEWLRSNTK
-622 LEDLPEGIDLNLA
+622 LEDLPEGIDINFA
-635 VDDANRLTMQRDFRD
+635 VDEANRLTMQRDFRG
-650 ADSVLASTTRALVK
+650 ADSVLASTTRGLVNL
-664 VNRKVPFL
+664 NRKVPFL
-672 ISEGMGVPF
+672 VSAAAGVPF
-681 PRYLGNHMQMVSDYF
+681 PRYLGNHLQMVSDYA
-696 PVFGEMLHRSGL
+696 PVLGEMLHRSGL

-718 YARQATGAMMLF
+718 YSRQATGAMMLF

-762 GATMLH
+762 GAAMFH
-768 MYLGDQYWRYENGL
+768 MYLGDQAWRKENGL
-782 PTSFE
+782 PTSF
-787 DNEQF
+787 DNTDQL
-792 TKDLIDVL
+792 KRDLQDVL

-809 LGIATGPIV
+809 LGIPV
-818 AVYKDGSD
+818 AILD
-826 AASSEFRKKLGD
+826 ALAKQEITPDLEKKFGD
-838 FFATFT
+838 FLATFT

-856 ADYDQAGNP
+856 EDYDQAGNP

-878 DYSGAEMTNRAL
+878 DYSGSEMTNRAL
-890 RMLPDVRSV
+890 RMLPDVRSM

-911 AYYDFDNPVARGK
+911 GYYDFDNPVARGK

-936 AEPPLTSLQKEMS
+936 AEPPLTELQKEMS

-970 LVLRERLAKS
+970 LVLRERLAKT

-1020 LEGWIRKKIRKEKEQ
+1020 LEGWIRKKISKEKER
-1035 VEALFD
+1035 VEAMFD

-1064 GKEGKQNLDTAAQ
+1064 DKEGKQNLNTAAQ
-1077 TLGFKTADEYLSES
+1077 TLGFNTADEYLAES
-1091 ETISDELT
+1091 DTVSDELS
-1099 RRMKLLAIVPN
+1099 RRMRLLAIVPN
-1110 IRENEPYE
+1110 IRENEPYD

>member
-33 GRYKYTKDEIKE
+33 GRYKYTKDQIKE

-112 FAEGVVTAPSTY
+112 FAEGVITAPSTY

-164 IARQSLKEGAIGT
+164 IARQSVKDAGT
-177 GTGAAVSGFQGKQQ
+177 GAVTGAAVSGFQGKQQ

-202 EYTAKDLIFDSTV
+202 EYTTKDLIFDSTV
-215 GAVAEGTF
+215 GAVTEGTF
-223 GAATGYISGRI
+223 GAATGYISGVV
-234 GRRRA
+234 GRGRA
-239 KEVADVMLERNT
+239 KKVDDVMLERNT
-251 TFKKQAEEAAK
+251 TFKQQAEEAAK
-262 KSLGTIKAASDAEKK
+262 KSLGAIKAASDAEKK

-332 LSVQTMRGIAAA
+332 LSVQTMRSIAAA
-344 SVDLMRELKLDTKG
+344 SIDLMRELKLDTKS

-371 RDGEA
+371 RDGEG
-376 QEVFTILKNVK
+376 QEVFTILKDVK

-420 GAKIDVDKASDIDV
+420 GAKINLDEASDIDV

-448 QEISAAAVRNSR
+448 QEIAAAAVRNSKGG
-460 NVGLRFLQDLDTMR
+460 VYKFLQDLDTMR

-530 RGLSFNNTEAKLLR
+530 RGLVIGNVTEAKLLR

-564 LEVGMESSGVLA
+564 IEVGMESSGVLA
-576 KVGRFVN
+576 KTGRLVN

-595 GIFYGNLDRQF
+595 GIFYGSLERQF

-611 SMSDWLRSNTK
+611 SMSEWLRSNTK

-635 VDDANRLTMQRDFRD
+635 VDDANRLTMQRDFRG
-650 ADSVLASTTRALVK
+650 ADSVLASTTRGLVNL
-664 VNRKVPFL
+664 NRKVPFL
-672 ISEGMGVPF
+672 VSAAAGVPF
-681 PRYLGNHMQMVSDYF
+681 PRYLGNHLQMVSDYA
-696 PVFGEMLHRSGL
+696 PVLGEMLHRSGL

-762 GATMLH
+762 GAAMFH
-768 MYLGDQYWRYENGL
+768 MYLGDQAWRKENGL
-782 PTSFE
+782 PTSF
-787 DNEQF
+787 DNTDQL
-792 TKDLIDVL
+792 KRDLQDVL

-809 LGIATGPIV
+809 LGIPV
-818 AVYKDGSD
+818 AILD
-826 AASSEFRKKLGD
+826 ALAKQEITPDLEKKFGD
-838 FFATFT
+838 FLATFT

-878 DYSGAEMTNRAL
+878 DYSGSEMTNRAL
-890 RMLPDVRSV
+890 RMLPDVRSM

-936 AEPPLTSLQKEMS
+936 AEPPLTTLQKEMS

-960 STATKSANID
+960 STATKSANVD

-985 ENWKSKAPA
+985 EDWKSKAPA

-1020 LEGWIRKKIRKEKEQ
+1020 LEGWIKKKIRKEKEQ
-1035 VEALFD
+1035 VEDLFD

-1064 GKEGKQNLDTAAQ
+1064 DKEGKQNLDTAAQ
-1077 TLGFKTADEYLSES
+1077 TLGFNTADEYLAES

-1110 IRENEPYE
+1110 IRENEPYD

>member
-99 KDAGTGF
+99 KEAGTGF

-149 AGLKETLKKNVVKSS
+149 AKLKETLKKNVVKSS

-202 EYTAKDLIFDSTV
+202 EYTTKDLIFDSTV
-215 GAVAEGTF
+215 GAVTEGAF
-223 GAATGYISGRI
+223 GATTGYISGLV
-234 GRRRA
+234 GRGRA
-239 KEVADVMLERNT
+239 KKVEDVMLQRNT
-251 TFKKQAEEAAK
+251 TFKKQAEEAAN
-262 KSLGTIKAASDAEKK
+262 KSLKTIKAASDAEKK

-297 GAKIKARLDP
+297 GAKIKGRLDP

-420 GAKIDVDKASDIDV
+420 GAKIDMDKASDIDV

-460 NVGLRFLQDLDTMR
+460 NVGVRFLQDLDTMR

-482 ATTMRNLTNV
+482 ATTMRNMTNV

-505 KAIYKGI
+505 KAIYRGI
-512 TGDASQIKT
+512 TGDVSQIKT
-521 FIPNMTSVI
+521 FIPNMTSVV

-595 GIFYGNLDRQF
+595 GIFYGNLERQF

-611 SMSDWLRSNTK
+611 SMSDWLRTNTK

-635 VDDANRLTMQRDFRD
+635 VDDANRLTMQRDFRG
-650 ADSVLASTTRALVK
+650 ADSVLASTTRGLVNL
-664 VNRKVPFL
+664 NRKVPFL
-672 ISEGMGVPF
+672 VSAAAGVPF
-681 PRYLGNHMQMVSDYF
+681 PRYLGNHLQMVSDYA
-696 PVFGEMLHRSGL
+696 PILGEMLHRSGL

-762 GATMLH
+762 GAAMFH
-768 MYLGDQYWRYENGL
+768 MYLGDQAWRYENGL

-787 DNEQF
+787 NTDQL
-792 TKDLIDVL
+792 KRDLQDVL

-809 LGIATGPIV
+809 LGIPV
-818 AVYKDGSD
+818 AILD
-826 AASSEFRKKLGD
+826 AAAKQKITPDLEKKFGD
-838 FFATFT
+838 FLATFT

-865 YTRELALTDDVKL
+865 YTRELAITDDVKL

-970 LVLRERLAKS
+970 LVLRDRLAKS

-985 ENWKSKAPA
+985 EKWKSTAPA

-1020 LEGWIRKKIRKEKEQ
+1020 LEGWIRKKIKKEKEQ

-1077 TLGFKTADEYLSES
+1077 TLGFNTADEYLSES

>member
-1 MSTYVQK
+1 METYVQK

-20 DDFKRDLVRFFSG
+20 DDFKSDLVKFFSG
-33 GRYKYTKDEIKE
+33 GRYKYTENEMRE

-87 AFGRLTQAWDNS
+87 AFGRLTQAWDSS
-99 KDAGTGF
+99 KEAGTGF

-112 FAEGVVTAPSTY
+112 FAEGAITAPSTY

-130 GLGKVGAKVA
+130 GLGKVGAKIA

-149 AGLKETLKKNVVKSS
+149 AGLKETLKKNVLKSS
-164 IARQSLKEGAIGT
+164 IARQSVKDAGT
-177 GTGAAVSGFQGKQQ
+177 GAVTGAAVSGFQGKQQ
-191 GETREELGVGP
+191 GKTREELGVGP

-223 GAATGYISGRI
+223 GAATGYISGVV
-234 GRRRA
+234 GRGRA
-239 KEVADVMLERNT
+239 KKVEDVMLERNT

-297 GAKIKARLDP
+297 GAKIKGRLDP

-344 SVDLMRELKLDTKG
+344 SVDLMRDLKLDTKS

-371 RDGEA
+371 RDGEG

-420 GAKIDVDKASDIDV
+420 GAKINLDEASDIDI

-460 NVGLRFLQDLDTMR
+460 NVGVRFLQDLDTMR

-505 KAIYKGI
+505 KAIYKGL

-521 FIPNMTSVI
+521 FIPNITSVV

-576 KVGRFVN
+576 RVGRFVN

-595 GIFYGNLDRQF
+595 GIFYGNLERQF

-611 SMSDWLRSNTK
+611 SMSDWLRTNTK

-635 VDDANRLTMQRDFRD
+635 VDDANRLTMQRDFRG
-650 ADSVLASTTRALVK
+650 ADSVLASTTRGLVNL
-664 VNRKVPFL
+664 NRKVPFL
-672 ISEGMGVPF
+672 VSAAAGVPF
-681 PRYLGNHMQMVSDYF
+681 PRYLGNHLQMVSDYA
-696 PVFGEMLHRSGL
+696 PILGEMLHRSGL
-708 TEGAKDDATR
+708 TEGARDDATR
-718 YARQATGAMMLF
+718 YARQTTGAMMLF

-762 GATMLH
+762 GAAMFH
-768 MYLGDQYWRYENGL
+768 MYLGDQAWRKENGL
-782 PTSFE
+782 PTSF
-787 DNEQF
+787 DNTDQL
-792 TKDLIDVL
+792 KRDLQDVL

-809 LGIATGPIV
+809 LGIPV
-818 AVYKDGSD
+818 AILD
-826 AASSEFRKKLGD
+826 AVAKQKITPDLEKNFGD
-838 FFATFT
+838 FLSTFT

-865 YTRELALTDDVKL
+865 YTRELAITDDVKL

-890 RMLPDVRSV
+890 RMLPDVRSR

-936 AEPPLTSLQKEMS
+936 AEPPLTTLQKEMS

-960 STATKSANID
+960 STATKSANVD

-1011 ISNLDKANL
+1011 ISNLDKATL
-1020 LEGWIRKKIRKEKEQ
+1020 LEGWITKKIRKEREQ
-1035 VEALFD
+1035 VEDLFD

-1064 GKEGKQNLDTAAQ
+1064 DKGGKQNLNTAAQ
-1077 TLGFKTADEYLSES
+1077 TLGFNTADEYLAES

-1110 IRENEPYE
+1110 IRENEPYD

>member
-20 DDFKRDLVRFFSG
+20 DDFKRDLVSFFSG
-33 GRYKYTKDEIKE
+33 GRYKYTKDEMRE

-87 AFGRLTQAWDNS
+87 AFGRLTQAWDSS
-99 KDAGTGF
+99 KEAGTGPL
-106 FDGLGD
+106 DGIGD
-112 FAEGVVTAPSTY
+112 FVEGALTAPSTY

-140 SKGVQLAVR
+140 SKCVQLAVR
-149 AGLKETLKKNVVKSS
+149 AKLKETLKKNVVKSS

-297 GAKIKARLDP
+297 GAKIKTRLDP

-420 GAKIDVDKASDIDV
+420 GAKIDMDKASDIDV

-482 ATTMRNLTNV
+482 ATTMRNMTNV

-595 GIFYGNLDRQF
+595 GIFYGNLERQF

-611 SMSDWLRSNTK
+611 SMSDWLRTNTK

-635 VDDANRLTMQRDFRD
+635 VDDANRLTMQRDFRG
-650 ADSVLASTTRALVK
+650 ADSVLASTTRGLVNL
-664 VNRKVPFL
+664 NRKVPFL
-672 ISEGMGVPF
+672 VSAAAGVPF
-681 PRYLGNHMQMVSDYF
+681 PRYLGNHLQMVSDYA
-696 PVFGEMLHRSGL
+696 PILGEMLHRSGL

-762 GATMLH
+762 GAAMFH
-768 MYLGDQYWRYENGL
+768 MYLGDQAWRKENGL

-787 DNEQF
+787 NTDQL
-792 TKDLIDVL
+792 KRDLQDVL

-809 LGIATGPIV
+809 LGIPV
-818 AVYKDGSD
+818 AILD
-826 AASSEFRKKLGD
+826 AAAKQKITPDLEKKFGD
-838 FFATFT
+838 FLATFT

-890 RMLPDVRSV
+890 RMLPDVRSR

-905 NDETDI
+905 NNETDI

-924 VNPALKQITGRT
+924 VNPALKQLTGRT

-1041 SFVAESPVKARGYI
+1041 SFLSDDEDKIKARGYI

-1110 IRENEPYE
+1110 IRENEPYD

>member
-8 APDSSFIDLVED
+8 APDSSFINLVED
-20 DDFKRDLVRFFSG
+20 NDFKRDLVSFFSG
-33 GRYKYTKDEIKE
+33 GRYKYTKDEMRE

-99 KDAGTGF
+99 KEAGTGF
-106 FDGLGD
+106 LDGLGD
-112 FAEGVVTAPSTY
+112 FAEGAITAPSTY

-130 GLGKVGAKVA
+130 GLGKVGAKIA

-149 AGLKETLKKNVVKSS
+149 AGLKETLKKNVLKSS
-164 IARQSLKEGAIGT
+164 IARQSVKDAGT
-177 GTGAAVSGFQGKQQ
+177 GAVTGAAVSGFQGKQQ

-234 GRRRA
+234 GRGRA

-288 ILSARAGVK
+288 ILSARAGVR
-297 GAKIKARLDP
+297 GAKIKGRLDP

-344 SVDLMRELKLDTKG
+344 SVDLMRALKLDTKS

-371 RDGEA
+371 RDGEG

-420 GAKIDVDKASDIDV
+420 GAKINLDEASDIDV

-448 QEISAAAVRNSR
+448 QEISSAAVRNSR
-460 NVGLRFLQDLDTMR
+460 NVGVRFLQDLDTMR

-505 KAIYKGI
+505 KAIYKGL

-521 FIPNMTSVI
+521 FIPNMTAVV

-576 KVGRFVN
+576 RVGRFVN

-595 GIFYGNLDRQF
+595 GIFYGNLERQF

-611 SMSDWLRSNTK
+611 SMSDWLRANTK
-622 LEDLPEGIDLNLA
+622 LEDLPEGIDLTLA
-635 VDDANRLTMQRDFRD
+635 VDDANRLTMQRDFRG
-650 ADSVLASTTRALVK
+650 ADSVLASTTRGLVNL
-664 VNRKVPFL
+664 NRKVPFL
-672 ISEGMGVPF
+672 VSAAAGVPF
-681 PRYLGNHMQMVSDYF
+681 PRYLGNHLQTVSDYA
-696 PVFGEMLHRSGL
+696 PILGEMLHRSGL

-718 YARQATGAMMLF
+718 YARQTTGAMMLF

-762 GATMLH
+762 GAAMFH
-768 MYLGDQYWRYENGL
+768 MYLGDQAWRKENGL
-782 PTSFE
+782 PTSF
-787 DNEQF
+787 DNTDQL
-792 TKDLIDVL
+792 KRDLQDVL

-809 LGIATGPIV
+809 LGIPV
-818 AVYKDGSD
+818 AILD
-826 AASSEFRKKLGD
+826 AVAKQKITPDLEKKFGD
-838 FFATFT
+838 FLSTFT

-865 YTRELALTDDVKL
+865 YTRELAITDDVKL

-890 RMLPDVRSV
+890 RMLPDVRSR

-911 AYYDFDNPVARGK
+911 SYYDFDNPVARGK

-936 AEPPLTSLQKEMS
+936 AEPPLTTLQKEMS

-960 STATKSANID
+960 STATKSANVD

-1020 LEGWIRKKIRKEKEQ
+1020 LEGWIRKKIRKGKEQ

-1041 SFVAESPVKARGYI
+1041 SFLSENESKIKARGYI

-1064 GKEGKQNLDTAAQ
+1064 DKGGKQNLNTAAQ
-1077 TLGFKTADEYLSES
+1077 TLGFKTADEYLAES

-1110 IRENEPYE
+1110 IRENEPYD

>member
-1 MSTYVQK
+1 MSTYVQR

-20 DDFKRDLVRFFSG
+20 DDFKRDLVSFFSG
-33 GRYKYTKDEIKE
+33 GRYKYTKDEMRE

-59 RAQSVNEVTATKD
+59 RTQAVNEVTATKD

-99 KDAGTGF
+99 KEAGTGF
-106 FDGLGD
+106 WDGLGD

-140 SKGVQLAVR
+140 SKGVQLAIR
-149 AGLKETLKKNVVKSS
+149 SGLKEALKKNVVKSS
-164 IARQSLKEGAIGT
+164 IARQSVKDAGT
-177 GTGAAVSGFQGKQQ
+177 GTVTGAAVSGLQGRQQ
-191 GETREELGVGP
+191 GVTREELGVGP
-202 EYTAKDLIFDSTV
+202 EYTTKDLIFDSTV
-215 GAVAEGTF
+215 GAVTEGTF
-223 GAATGYISGRI
+223 GAATGYISGVV
-234 GRRRA
+234 GRGRA
-239 KEVADVMLERNT
+239 KKVDDVMLERNT
-251 TFKKQAEEAAK
+251 TFKQQAEEAAK
-262 KSLGTIKAASDAEKK
+262 KSLGTIDAASEAEKK

-297 GAKIKARLDP
+297 GAKIKPRLDP

-327 EFSSG
+327 EFTSG
-332 LSVQTMRGIAAA
+332 LSAHTMRGIAAA
-344 SVDLMRELKLDTKG
+344 SIDLMRELKLDTKS

-371 RDGEA
+371 RDGDA

-420 GAKIDVDKASDIDV
+420 GAKINLDEASDIDV

-448 QEISAAAVRNSR
+448 QEISAAAVRNSK
-460 NVGLRFLQDLDTMR
+460 GGAYKFLQDLDTMR

-521 FIPNMTSVI
+521 FIPNMTSVV
-530 RGLSFNNTEAKLLR
+530 RGLSFNNTEAKILR

-564 LEVGMESSGVLA
+564 IEVGMESSGALA

-595 GIFYGNLDRQF
+595 GIFYGSLERQF

-622 LEDLPEGIDLNLA
+622 LEDLPEGIDINFA
-635 VDDANRLTMQRDFRD
+635 VDDANRLTMQRDFRG
-650 ADSVLASTTRALVK
+650 ADSVLASTTRGLVNL
-664 VNRKVPFL
+664 NRKVPFL
-672 ISEGMGVPF
+672 VSAAAGVPF
-681 PRYLGNHMQMVSDYF
+681 PRYLGNHLQMVSDYA
-696 PVFGEMLHRSGL
+696 PVLGEMLHRSGL

-718 YARQATGAMMLF
+718 YSRQATGAMMLF

-762 GATMLH
+762 GAAMFH
-768 MYLGDQYWRYENGL
+768 MYLGDQAWRKENGL
-782 PTSFE
+782 PTSF
-787 DNEQF
+787 DNTDQL
-792 TKDLIDVL
+792 KRDLQDVL

-809 LGIATGPIV
+809 LGIPV
-818 AVYKDGSD
+818 AILD
-826 AASSEFRKKLGD
+826 ALAKQEITPDLEKKFGD
-838 FFATFT
+838 FLATFT

-856 ADYDQAGNP
+856 EDYDQAGNP

-890 RMLPDVRSV
+890 RMLPDVRSM

-911 AYYDFDNPVARGK
+911 GYYDFDNPVARGK

-936 AEPPLTSLQKEMS
+936 AEPPLTELQKEMS

-970 LVLRERLAKS
+970 LVLRERLAKT

-1011 ISNLDKANL
+1011 ISNLDKSNL
-1020 LEGWIRKKIRKEKEQ
+1020 LEGWIRKKISKEKER
-1035 VEALFD
+1035 VEAMFD
-1041 SFVAESPVKARGYI
+1041 SFVAESPIKARGYI

-1064 GKEGKQNLDTAAQ
+1064 DKEGKQNLDTAAQ
-1077 TLGFKTADEYLSES
+1077 TLGFNTADEYLAES
-1091 ETISDELT
+1091 DTVSDELS
-1099 RRMKLLAIVPN
+1099 RRMRLLAIVPN
-1110 IRENEPYE
+1110 IRENEPYD

>member
-164 IARQSLKEGAIGT
+164 IARQSLKEGAIGA

-223 GAATGYISGRI
+223 GAATGYISGFV
-234 GRRRA
+234 GRGRA
-239 KEVADVMLERNT
+239 KKVEDVMLQRNT

-358 GDIRITEAIANKL
+358 SDIRITEAIANKL

-420 GAKIDVDKASDIDV
+420 GAKIDMDKASDIDV

-505 KAIYKGI
+505 KAIYKGL

-521 FIPNMTSVI
+521 FIPNMTSVV

-595 GIFYGNLDRQF
+595 GIFYGNLERQF

-635 VDDANRLTMQRDFRD
+635 VDDANRLTMQRDFRG
-650 ADSVLASTTRALVK
+650 ADSVLASTTRGLVNL
-664 VNRKVPFL
+664 NRKVPFL
-672 ISEGMGVPF
+672 VSAAAGVPF
-681 PRYLGNHMQMVSDYF
+681 PRYLGNHLQMVSDYA
-696 PVFGEMLHRSGL
+696 PILGEMLHRSGL

-762 GATMLH
+762 GAAMFH
-768 MYLGDQYWRYENGL
+768 MYLGDQAWRKENGL
-782 PTSFE
+782 PTSF
-787 DNEQF
+787 DNTDQL
-792 TKDLIDVL
+792 KRDLQDVL

-809 LGIATGPIV
+809 LGIPV
-818 AVYKDGSD
+818 AILD
-826 AASSEFRKKLGD
+826 AAAKQKITPDLEKKFGD
-838 FFATFT
+838 FLATFT

-865 YTRELALTDDVKL
+865 FTRELALTDDVKL

-1077 TLGFKTADEYLSES
+1077 TLGFNTADEYLAES

-1110 IRENEPYE
+1110 IRENEPYD

>member
-8 APDSSFIDLVED
+8 APDSSFINLVED
-20 DDFKRDLVRFFSG
+20 NDFKRDLVSFFSG
-33 GRYKYTKDEIKE
+33 GRYKYTKDEMRE

-72 LNYVRNKDFSYKGKQ
+72 LNYVRNKDFNYKGKQ

-99 KDAGTGF
+99 KEAGTGF
-106 FDGLGD
+106 FDGVGD

-149 AGLKETLKKNVVKSS
+149 AGLKETLKKNVLKSS
-164 IARQSLKEGAIGT
+164 IARQSVKDAGT
-177 GTGAAVSGFQGKQQ
+177 GAVTGAAVSGFQGKQQ

-215 GAVAEGTF
+215 GAVTEGTF

-234 GRRRA
+234 GRGRA
-239 KEVADVMLERNT
+239 KKVEDVMLERNT

-288 ILSARAGVK
+288 ILSARAGVR
-297 GAKIKARLDP
+297 GAKIKGRLDP

-344 SVDLMRELKLDTKG
+344 SVDLMRELKLDTKS

-371 RDGEA
+371 RDGDS

-420 GAKIDVDKASDIDV
+420 GAKINLDEASDIDI

-448 QEISAAAVRNSR
+448 QEISAAAVRNSKS
-460 NVGLRFLQDLDTMR
+460 GAYKFLQDLDTMR

-482 ATTMRNLTNV
+482 ATTMRNITNV
-492 GILIG
+492 SILIG

-505 KAIYKGI
+505 KAIYKGLS
-512 TGDASQIKT
+512 GDASQIKT
-521 FIPNMTSVI
+521 FIPNMTSVV

-576 KVGRFVN
+576 RVGRFVN

-595 GIFYGNLDRQF
+595 GIFYGNLERQF

-611 SMSDWLRSNTK
+611 SMSDWLRTNTK

-635 VDDANRLTMQRDFRD
+635 VDDANRLTMQRDFRG
-650 ADSVLASTTRALVK
+650 ADSVLASTTRGLVNL
-664 VNRKVPFL
+664 NRKVPFL
-672 ISEGMGVPF
+672 VSAAAGVPF
-681 PRYLGNHMQMVSDYF
+681 PRYLGNHLQTVSDYA
-696 PVFGEMLHRSGL
+696 PILGEMLHRSGL

-747 IKNELGAQEDLKPLL
+747 IKNELGAKEDLKPLL
-762 GATMLH
+762 GAAMFH
-768 MYLGDQYWRYENGL
+768 MYLGDQAWRKENGL
-782 PTSFE
+782 PTSF
-787 DNEQF
+787 DNTDQL
-792 TKDLIDVL
+792 KRDLQDVL

-809 LGIATGPIV
+809 LGIPV
-818 AVYKDGSD
+818 AILD
-826 AASSEFRKKLGD
+826 AVAKQKITPDLEKKFGD
-838 FFATFT
+838 FLSTFT

-865 YTRELALTDDVKL
+865 YTRELAITDDVKL

-890 RMLPDVRSV
+890 RMLPDVKSR

-960 STATKSANID
+960 STATKSANVD

-1011 ISNLDKANL
+1011 ISNLDKSNL
-1020 LEGWIRKKIRKEKEQ
+1020 LEGWITKKIRKEREQ

-1064 GKEGKQNLDTAAQ
+1064 DKGGKQNLNTAAQ
-1077 TLGFKTADEYLSES
+1077 TLGFNTADEYLAES
-1091 ETISDELT
+1091 DTISDELT

-1110 IRENEPYE
+1110 IRENEPYD

>member
-1 MSTYVQK
+1 METYVQK

-20 DDFKRDLVRFFSG
+20 DDFKSDLVKFFSG
-33 GRYKYTKDEIKE
+33 GRYKYTENEMRE

-87 AFGRLTQAWDNS
+87 AFGRLTQAWDSS
-99 KDAGTGF
+99 KEAGTGF

-112 FAEGVVTAPSTY
+112 FAEGAITAPSTY

-130 GLGKVGAKVA
+130 GLGKVGAKIA

-149 AGLKETLKKNVVKSS
+149 AGLKETLKKNVLKSS
-164 IARQSLKEGAIGT
+164 IARQSVKDAGT
-177 GTGAAVSGFQGKQQ
+177 GAVTGAAVSGFQGKQQ
-191 GETREELGVGP
+191 GKTREELGVGP

-223 GAATGYISGRI
+223 GAATGYISGVV
-234 GRRRA
+234 GRGRA
-239 KEVADVMLERNT
+239 KKVEDVMLERNT

-288 ILSARAGVK
+288 ILSARAGVR
-297 GAKIKARLDP
+297 GAKIKGRLDP

-344 SVDLMRELKLDTKG
+344 SVDLMRDLKLDTKS

-371 RDGEA
+371 RDGEG

-420 GAKIDVDKASDIDV
+420 GAKINLDEASDIDI

-460 NVGLRFLQDLDTMR
+460 NVGVRFLQDLDTMR

-505 KAIYKGI
+505 KAIYKGL

-521 FIPNMTSVI
+521 FIPNITSVV

-576 KVGRFVN
+576 RVGRFVN

-595 GIFYGNLDRQF
+595 GIFYGNLERQF

-611 SMSDWLRSNTK
+611 SMSDWLRTNTK

-635 VDDANRLTMQRDFRD
+635 VDDANRLTMQRDFRG
-650 ADSVLASTTRALVK
+650 ADSVLASTTRGLVNL
-664 VNRKVPFL
+664 NRKVPFL
-672 ISEGMGVPF
+672 VSAAAGVPF
-681 PRYLGNHMQMVSDYF
+681 PRYLGNHLQMVSDYA
-696 PVFGEMLHRSGL
+696 PILGEMLHRSGL
-708 TEGAKDDATR
+708 TEGARDDATR
-718 YARQATGAMMLF
+718 YARQTTGAMMLF

-747 IKNELGAQEDLKPLL
+747 IKNELRAQEDLKPLL
-762 GATMLH
+762 GAAMFH
-768 MYLGDQYWRYENGL
+768 MYLGDQAWRKENGL
-782 PTSFE
+782 PTSF
-787 DNEQF
+787 DNTDQL
-792 TKDLIDVL
+792 KRDLQDVL

-809 LGIATGPIV
+809 LGIPV
-818 AVYKDGSD
+818 AILD
-826 AASSEFRKKLGD
+826 AVAKQKITPDLEKNFGD
-838 FFATFT
+838 FLSTFT

-865 YTRELALTDDVKL
+865 YTRELAITDDVKL

-890 RMLPDVRSV
+890 RMLPDVRSR

-936 AEPPLTSLQKEMS
+936 AEPPLTTLQKEMS

-960 STATKSANID
+960 STATKSANVD

-1011 ISNLDKANL
+1011 ISNLDKATL
-1020 LEGWIRKKIRKEKEQ
+1020 LEGWITKKIRKEREQ
-1035 VEALFD
+1035 VEDLFD

-1064 GKEGKQNLDTAAQ
+1064 DKGGKQNLNTAAQ
-1077 TLGFKTADEYLSES
+1077 TLGFNTADEYLAES

-1110 IRENEPYE
+1110 IRENEPYD

>member
-1 MSTYVQK
+1 METYVQK

-20 DDFKRDLVRFFSG
+20 DDFKSDLVKFFSG
-33 GRYKYTKDEIKE
+33 GRYKYTENEMRE

-99 KDAGTGF
+99 KEAGTGF
-106 FDGLGD
+106 LDGLGD
-112 FAEGVVTAPSTY
+112 FAEGAITAPSTY

-149 AGLKETLKKNVVKSS
+149 AGLKETLKKNVLKSS
-164 IARQSLKEGAIGT
+164 IARQSVKDA
-177 GTGAAVSGFQGKQQ
+177 GTGAVTGALVSGFQGKQQ

-234 GRRRA
+234 GRGRA
-239 KEVADVMLERNT
+239 KKVEDVMLERNT

-288 ILSARAGVK
+288 ILSARAGVR
-297 GAKIKARLDP
+297 GAKIKGRLDP

-344 SVDLMRELKLDTKG
+344 SVDLMRDLKLDTKS

-371 RDGEA
+371 RDGEG

-448 QEISAAAVRNSR
+448 QEIAAAAVRNSKS
-460 NVGLRFLQDLDTMR
+460 GAYKFLQDLDTMR

-492 GILIG
+492 GILVG
-497 TDMVDQVN
+497 TDIVDQVN

-521 FIPNMTSVI
+521 FIPNMTAVV

-544 QIMLEEMPEQ
+544 QIMLEEMPEK

-564 LEVGMESSGVLA
+564 IEVGMESSGVLA

-595 GIFYGNLDRQF
+595 GIFYGNLERQF

-611 SMSDWLRSNTK
+611 SMSDWLRTNTK

-635 VDDANRLTMQRDFRD
+635 VDDANRLTMQRDFRG
-650 ADSVLASTTRALVK
+650 ADSVLASTTRGLVNL
-664 VNRKVPFL
+664 NRKVPFL
-672 ISEGMGVPF
+672 VSAAAGVPF
-681 PRYLGNHMQMVSDYF
+681 PRYLGNHLQMVSDYA
-696 PVFGEMLHRSGL
+696 PILGEMLHRSGL

-718 YARQATGAMMLF
+718 YARQTTGAMMLF

-762 GATMLH
+762 GAAMFH
-768 MYLGDQYWRYENGL
+768 MYLGDQAWRKENGL
-782 PTSFE
+782 PTSF
-787 DNEQF
+787 DNTDQL
-792 TKDLIDVL
+792 KRDLQDVL

-809 LGIATGPIV
+809 LGIPV
-818 AVYKDGSD
+818 AILD
-826 AASSEFRKKLGD
+826 AVAKQKITPDLEKKFGD
-838 FFATFT
+838 FLSTFT

-865 YTRELALTDDVKL
+865 YTRELAITDDVKL

-890 RMLPDVRSV
+890 RMLPDVRSL

-960 STATKSANID
+960 STATKSANVD
-970 LVLRERLAKS
+970 LVLRERLAKK

-985 ENWKSKAPA
+985 EDWKSKAPA

-1011 ISNLDKANL
+1011 ISNLDKSNL
-1020 LEGWIRKKIRKEKEQ
+1020 LEGWITKKIRKEREQ
-1035 VEALFD
+1035 VEDLFD
-1041 SFVAESPVKARGYI
+1041 SFVAESQVKARGYI

-1064 GKEGKQNLDTAAQ
+1064 DKGGKQNLNTAAQ
-1077 TLGFKTADEYLSES
+1077 TLGFSTADEYLAES

-1110 IRENEPYE
+1110 IRENEPYD

>member
-8 APDSSFIDLVED
+8 APDSSFINLVED
-20 DDFKRDLVRFFSG
+20 NDFKRDLVSFFSG
-33 GRYKYTKDEIKE
+33 GRYKYTKDEMRE

-99 KDAGTGF
+99 KEAGTGF
-106 FDGLGD
+106 LDGLGD
-112 FAEGVVTAPSTY
+112 FAEGAITAPSTY

-130 GLGKVGAKVA
+130 GLGKVGAKIA

-149 AGLKETLKKNVVKSS
+149 AGLKETLKKNVLKSS
-164 IARQSLKEGAIGT
+164 IARQSVKDA
-177 GTGAAVSGFQGKQQ
+177 GTGAVTGALVSGFQGKQQ

-234 GRRRA
+234 GRGRA

-288 ILSARAGVK
+288 ILSARAGVR
-297 GAKIKARLDP
+297 GAKIKGRLDP

-332 LSVQTMRGIAAA
+332 LSAQTMRGIAAA
-344 SVDLMRELKLDTKG
+344 SVDLMRALKLDTKS

-371 RDGEA
+371 RDGEG

-420 GAKIDVDKASDIDV
+420 GAKINLDEASDIDV

-448 QEISAAAVRNSR
+448 QEISSAAVRNSR
-460 NVGLRFLQDLDTMR
+460 NVGVRFLQDLDTMR

-505 KAIYKGI
+505 KAIYKGL

-521 FIPNMTSVI
+521 FIPNMTAVV

-576 KVGRFVN
+576 RVGRFVN

-595 GIFYGNLDRQF
+595 GIFYGNLERQF

-611 SMSDWLRSNTK
+611 SMSDWLRANTK
-622 LEDLPEGIDLNLA
+622 LEDLPEGIDLTLA
-635 VDDANRLTMQRDFRD
+635 VDDANRLTMQRDFRG
-650 ADSVLASTTRALVK
+650 ADSVLASTTRGLVNL
-664 VNRKVPFL
+664 NRKVPFL
-672 ISEGMGVPF
+672 VSAAAGVPF
-681 PRYLGNHMQMVSDYF
+681 PRYLGNHLQTVSDYA
-696 PVFGEMLHRSGL
+696 PILGEMLHRSGL

-747 IKNELGAQEDLKPLL
+747 IKNELGAKEDLKPLL
-762 GATMLH
+762 GAAMFH
-768 MYLGDQYWRYENGL
+768 MYLGDQAWRKENGL
-782 PTSFE
+782 PTSF
-787 DNEQF
+787 DNTDQL
-792 TKDLIDVL
+792 KRDLQDVL

-809 LGIATGPIV
+809 LGIPV
-818 AVYKDGSD
+818 AILD
-826 AASSEFRKKLGD
+826 AVAKQKITPDLEKKFGD
-838 FFATFT
+838 FLSTFT

-865 YTRELALTDDVKL
+865 YTRELAITDDVKL

-890 RMLPDVRSV
+890 RMLPDVRSR

-911 AYYDFDNPVARGK
+911 SYYDFDNPVARGK

-936 AEPPLTSLQKEMS
+936 AEPPLTTLQKEMS

-960 STATKSANID
+960 STATKSANVD

-994 SKKYGEMTYDE
+994 SKKYEEMTYDE

-1020 LEGWIRKKIRKEKEQ
+1020 LEGWIRKKIRKGKEQ

-1041 SFVAESPVKARGYI
+1041 SFLSENESKIKARGYI

-1064 GKEGKQNLDTAAQ
+1064 DKGGKQNLNTAAQ
-1077 TLGFKTADEYLSES
+1077 TLGFKTADEYLAES

-1110 IRENEPYE
+1110 IRENEPYD

>member
-1 MSTYVQK
+1 
-8 APDSSFIDLVED
+8 
-20 DDFKRDLVRFFSG
+20 
-33 GRYKYTKDEIKE
+33 
-45 MGFENLTKD
+45 
-54 FIEHM
+54 
-59 RAQSVNEVTATKD
+59 
-72 LNYVRNKDFSYKGKQ
+72 
-87 AFGRLTQAWDNS
+87 
-99 KDAGTGF
+99 
-106 FDGLGD
+106 
-112 FAEGVVTAPSTY
+112 
-124 LGFASF
+124 
-130 GLGKVGAKVA
+130 
-140 SKGVQLAVR
+140 
-149 AGLKETLKKNVVKSS
+149 
-164 IARQSLKEGAIGT
+164 
-177 GTGAAVSGFQGKQQ
+177 
-191 GETREELGVGP
+191 
-202 EYTAKDLIFDSTV
+202 
-215 GAVAEGTF
+215 
-223 GAATGYISGRI
+223 
-234 GRRRA
+234 
-239 KEVADVMLERNT
+239 MLERNT

-434 LFSKGASSISSQDA
+434 LFSKGASSINSQDA

-482 ATTMRNLTNV
+482 ATTMRNMTNV

-595 GIFYGNLDRQF
+595 GIFYGNLERQF

-611 SMSDWLRSNTK
+611 SMSDWLRTNTK

-635 VDDANRLTMQRDFRD
+635 VDDANRLTMQRDFRG
-650 ADSVLASTTRALVK
+650 ADSVLASTTRGLVNL
-664 VNRKVPFL
+664 NRKVPFL
-672 ISEGMGVPF
+672 VSAAAGVPF
-681 PRYLGNHMQMVSDYF
+681 PRYLGNHLQMVSDYA
-696 PVFGEMLHRSGL
+696 PILGEMLHRSGL

-762 GATMLH
+762 GAAMFH
-768 MYLGDQYWRYENGL
+768 MYLGDQAWRKENGL

-787 DNEQF
+787 NTDQL
-792 TKDLIDVL
+792 KRDLQDVL

-809 LGIATGPIV
+809 LGIPV
-818 AVYKDGSD
+818 AILD
-826 AASSEFRKKLGD
+826 AAAKQKITPDLEKKFGD
-838 FFATFT
+838 FLATFT

-890 RMLPDVRSV
+890 RMLPDVRSR

-905 NDETDI
+905 NNETDI

-1041 SFVAESPVKARGYI
+1041 SFVAENPVKARGYI

-1077 TLGFKTADEYLSES
+1077 TLGFNTADEYLSES

-1110 IRENEPYE
+1110 IRENEPYD

>member
-1 MSTYVQK
+1 MSTYVQR

-20 DDFKRDLVRFFSG
+20 DDFKRDLVSFFSG
-33 GRYKYTKDEIKE
+33 GRYKYTKDEMRE

-59 RAQSVNEVTATKD
+59 RTQAVNEVTATKD

-99 KDAGTGF
+99 KEAGTGF
-106 FDGLGD
+106 WDGLGD

-149 AGLKETLKKNVVKSS
+149 SGLKEALKKNVLKSS
-164 IARQSLKEGAIGT
+164 IARQSVKDAGT
-177 GTGAAVSGFQGKQQ
+177 GAVTGAAVSGLQGRQQ
-191 GETREELGVGP
+191 GVTREELGVGP
-202 EYTAKDLIFDSTV
+202 EYTTKDLIFDSTV
-215 GAVAEGTF
+215 GAVTEGTF
-223 GAATGYISGRI
+223 GAATGYVSGVV
-234 GRRRA
+234 GRGRA
-239 KEVADVMLERNT
+239 KKVDDVMLERNT

-262 KSLGTIKAASDAEKK
+262 KSLGTIDSASEAEKK

-297 GAKIKARLDP
+297 GAKIKPRLDP

-327 EFSSG
+327 EFTSG
-332 LSVQTMRGIAAA
+332 LSAHTMRGIAAA
-344 SVDLMRELKLDTKG
+344 SIDLMRELKLDTKS

-371 RDGEA
+371 RDGDA

-420 GAKIDVDKASDIDV
+420 GAKINLDEASDIDV

-448 QEISAAAVRNSR
+448 QEISAAAVRNSKGG
-460 NVGLRFLQDLDTMR
+460 VYKFLQDLDTMR

-505 KAIYKGI
+505 KAIYKGL

-530 RGLSFNNTEAKLLR
+530 RGLSFNNTEAKILR

-564 LEVGMESSGVLA
+564 IEVGMESSGALA

-595 GIFYGNLDRQF
+595 GIFYGSLERQF

-611 SMSDWLRSNTK
+611 SMSDWLRTNTK
-622 LEDLPEGIDLNLA
+622 LEDLPEGIDINFA
-635 VDDANRLTMQRDFRD
+635 VDEANRLTMQRDFRG
-650 ADSVLASTTRALVK
+650 ADSVLASTTRGLVNL
-664 VNRKVPFL
+664 NRKVPFL
-672 ISEGMGVPF
+672 VSAAAGVPF
-681 PRYLGNHMQMVSDYF
+681 PRYLGNHLQMVSDYA
-696 PVFGEMLHRSGL
+696 PVLGEMLHRSGL

-718 YARQATGAMMLF
+718 YSRQATGAMMLF

-762 GATMLH
+762 GAAMFH
-768 MYLGDQYWRYENGL
+768 MYLGDQAWRKENGL
-782 PTSFE
+782 PTSF
-787 DNEQF
+787 DNTDQL
-792 TKDLIDVL
+792 KRDLQDVL

-809 LGIATGPIV
+809 LGIPV
-818 AVYKDGSD
+818 AILD
-826 AASSEFRKKLGD
+826 AAAKQEITPDLEKKFGD
-838 FFATFT
+838 FLATFT

-856 ADYDQAGNP
+856 EDYDQAGNP

-890 RMLPDVRSV
+890 RMLPDVRSM

-911 AYYDFDNPVARGK
+911 GYYDFDNPVARGK

-936 AEPPLTSLQKEMS
+936 AEPPLTELQKEMS

-970 LVLRERLAKS
+970 LVLRERLAKT

-1020 LEGWIRKKIRKEKEQ
+1020 LEGWIRKKISKEKER
-1035 VEALFD
+1035 VEAMFD

-1064 GKEGKQNLDTAAQ
+1064 DKEGKQNLDTAAQ
-1077 TLGFKTADEYLSES
+1077 TLGFNTADEYLAES
-1091 ETISDELT
+1091 DTVSDELS
-1099 RRMKLLAIVPN
+1099 RRMRLLAIVPN
-1110 IRENEPYE
+1110 IRENEPYD

>member
-33 GRYKYTKDEIKE
+33 GRYKYTKNEIKE

-99 KDAGTGF
+99 KEAGTGF

-112 FAEGVVTAPSTY
+112 FAEGVITAPSTY

-149 AGLKETLKKNVVKSS
+149 AKLKETLKKNVVKSS

-202 EYTAKDLIFDSTV
+202 EYTTKDLIFDSTV
-215 GAVAEGTF
+215 GAVTEGAF
-223 GAATGYISGRI
+223 GATTGYISGLV
-234 GRRRA
+234 GRGRA
-239 KEVADVMLERNT
+239 KKVEDVMLQRNT

-297 GAKIKARLDP
+297 GAKIKGRLDP

-314 AILNAMSDPKANP
+314 AILNAISDPKANP

-420 GAKIDVDKASDIDV
+420 GAKIDMDKASDIDV

-521 FIPNMTSVI
+521 FIPNMTSVV

-595 GIFYGNLDRQF
+595 GIFYGNLERQF

-611 SMSDWLRSNTK
+611 SMSNWLKSNTK

-635 VDDANRLTMQRDFRD
+635 VDDANRLTMQRDFRG
-650 ADSVLASTTRALVK
+650 ADSVLASTTRGLVNL
-664 VNRKVPFL
+664 NRKVPFL
-672 ISEGMGVPF
+672 VSAAAGVPF
-681 PRYLGNHMQMVSDYF
+681 PRYLGNHLQMVSDYA
-696 PVFGEMLHRSGL
+696 PILGEMLHRSGL

-718 YARQATGAMMLF
+718 YARQATGTMMLF

-762 GATMLH
+762 GAAMFH
-768 MYLGDQYWRYENGL
+768 MYLGDQAWRYENGL

-787 DNEQF
+787 NTDQL
-792 TKDLIDVL
+792 KRDLQDVL

-809 LGIATGPIV
+809 LGIPV
-818 AVYKDGSD
+818 AILD
-826 AASSEFRKKLGD
+826 AAAKQKITPDLEKKFGD
-838 FFATFT
+838 FLATFT

-865 YTRELALTDDVKL
+865 FTRELAITDDVKL

-1035 VEALFD
+1035 VETLFD

>member
-1 MSTYVQK
+1 
-8 APDSSFIDLVED
+8 
-20 DDFKRDLVRFFSG
+20 
-33 GRYKYTKDEIKE
+33 
-45 MGFENLTKD
+45 
-54 FIEHM
+54 
-59 RAQSVNEVTATKD
+59 
-72 LNYVRNKDFSYKGKQ
+72 
-87 AFGRLTQAWDNS
+87 
-99 KDAGTGF
+99 
-106 FDGLGD
+106 
-112 FAEGVVTAPSTY
+112 
-124 LGFASF
+124 
-130 GLGKVGAKVA
+130 
-140 SKGVQLAVR
+140 
-149 AGLKETLKKNVVKSS
+149 
-164 IARQSLKEGAIGT
+164 
-177 GTGAAVSGFQGKQQ
+177 
-191 GETREELGVGP
+191 
-202 EYTAKDLIFDSTV
+202 
-215 GAVAEGTF
+215 
-223 GAATGYISGRI
+223 
-234 GRRRA
+234 
-239 KEVADVMLERNT
+239 MLQRNT
-251 TFKKQAEEAAK
+251 TFKQQAEEAAK

-420 GAKIDVDKASDIDV
+420 GAKIDMDKASDIDV

-448 QEISAAAVRNSR
+448 QEISAAAVRNSKGG
-460 NVGLRFLQDLDTMR
+460 VYKFLQDLDTMR

-512 TGDASQIKT
+512 TGDTSQIKT
-521 FIPNMTSVI
+521 FIPNMTAVI
-530 RGLSFNNTEAKLLR
+530 RGLVVGNVTEAKLLR

-564 LEVGMESSGVLA
+564 IEVGMESSGVLA
-576 KVGRFVN
+576 KTGRLVN

-595 GIFYGNLDRQF
+595 GIFYGSLERQF

-611 SMSDWLRSNTK
+611 SMSDWLKSNTK

-635 VDDANRLTMQRDFRD
+635 VDDANRLTMQRDFRG
-650 ADSVLASTTRALVK
+650 ADSVLASTTRGLVNL
-664 VNRKVPFL
+664 NRKVPFL
-672 ISEGMGVPF
+672 VSAAAGVPF
-681 PRYLGNHMQMVSDYF
+681 PRYLGNHLQMVSDYA
-696 PVFGEMLHRSGL
+696 PVLGEMLHRSGL

-762 GATMLH
+762 GAAMFH
-768 MYLGDQYWRYENGL
+768 MYLGDQAWRKENGL
-782 PTSFE
+782 PTSF
-787 DNEQF
+787 DNTDQL
-792 TKDLIDVL
+792 KRDLQDVL

-809 LGIATGPIV
+809 LGIPV
-818 AVYKDGSD
+818 AILD
-826 AASSEFRKKLGD
+826 AAAKQEITPDLEKKFGD
-838 FFATFT
+838 FLATFT
-844 MPGAIAR
+844 MPVAIAR

-960 STATKSANID
+960 STATKSANVD

-1020 LEGWIRKKIRKEKEQ
+1020 LEGWIKKKIRKEKEQ
-1035 VEALFD
+1035 VEDLFD

-1110 IRENEPYE
+1110 IRENEPYD

>member
-8 APDSSFIDLVED
+8 APDSSFINLVED
-20 DDFKRDLVRFFSG
+20 NDFKRDLVSFFSG
-33 GRYKYTKDEIKE
+33 GRYKYTKDEMRE

-72 LNYVRNKDFSYKGKQ
+72 LNYVRNKDFNYKGKQ

-99 KDAGTGF
+99 KEAGTGF
-106 FDGLGD
+106 LDGLGD
-112 FAEGVVTAPSTY
+112 FAEGAITAPSTY

-130 GLGKVGAKVA
+130 GLGKVGAKIA

-149 AGLKETLKKNVVKSS
+149 AGLKETLKKNVLKSS
-164 IARQSLKEGAIGT
+164 IARQSVKDAGT
-177 GTGAAVSGFQGKQQ
+177 GAVTGAAVSGFQGKQQ

-234 GRRRA
+234 GRGRA
-239 KEVADVMLERNT
+239 KKVEDVMLERNT

-288 ILSARAGVK
+288 ILSARAGVR
-297 GAKIKARLDP
+297 GAKIKGRLDP

-344 SVDLMRELKLDTKG
+344 SVDLMRALKLDTKS

-371 RDGEA
+371 RDGEG
-376 QEVFTILKNVK
+376 QEVFTILKDVK

-420 GAKIDVDKASDIDV
+420 GAKINLDEASDIDV

-460 NVGLRFLQDLDTMR
+460 NVGVRFLQDLDTMR

-521 FIPNMTSVI
+521 FIPNMTSVV

-576 KVGRFVN
+576 RVGRFVN

-595 GIFYGNLDRQF
+595 GIFYGNLERQF

-611 SMSDWLRSNTK
+611 SMSDWLRTNTK

-635 VDDANRLTMQRDFRD
+635 VDDANRLTMQRDFRG
-650 ADSVLASTTRALVK
+650 ADSVLASTTRGLVNL
-664 VNRKVPFL
+664 NRKVPFL
-672 ISEGMGVPF
+672 VSAAAGVPF
-681 PRYLGNHMQMVSDYF
+681 PRYLGNHLQMVSDYA
-696 PVFGEMLHRSGL
+696 PILGEMLHRSGL

-718 YARQATGAMMLF
+718 YARQTTGAMMLF

-762 GATMLH
+762 GAAMFH
-768 MYLGDQYWRYENGL
+768 MYLGDQAWRKENGL
-782 PTSFE
+782 PTSF
-787 DNEQF
+787 DNTDQL
-792 TKDLIDVL
+792 KRDLQDVL

-809 LGIATGPIV
+809 LGIPV
-818 AVYKDGSD
+818 AILD
-826 AASSEFRKKLGD
+826 AVAKQKITPDLEKKFGD
-838 FFATFT
+838 FLSTFT

-865 YTRELALTDDVKL
+865 YTRELAITDDVKL

-890 RMLPDVRSV
+890 RMLPDVRSR

-960 STATKSANID
+960 STATKSANVD
-970 LVLRERLAKS
+970 LVLRERLAKK

-985 ENWKSKAPA
+985 EDWKSKAPA

-1011 ISNLDKANL
+1011 ISNLDKSNL
-1020 LEGWIRKKIRKEKEQ
+1020 LEGWITKKIRKEREQ

-1064 GKEGKQNLDTAAQ
+1064 DKGGKQNLNTAAQ
-1077 TLGFKTADEYLSES
+1077 TLGFNTADEYLAES
-1091 ETISDELT
+1091 DTISDELT

-1110 IRENEPYE
+1110 IRENEPYD